1 MALFLKNSNNNQNAQ
16 VATTQRAQRSSS
28 PQNYTTQITTTKGT
42 QYTLDNNQVN
52 WIKSRYKQDGADTY
66 GWDDADQYAKQTGQL
81 SAKMRSTYKNS
92 NVDRQL
98 AEMGLPSEKNLEK
111 YIADYQNWH
120 TGGIGDYFGKDVP
133 QDFYTKTKDMFKGDW
148 QYDDTQEDQLRKSS
162 GQMPSKLAAKY
173 TDTEIDDELRA
184 AGLPPVAEMG
194 KYIGRYNNYSAID
207 NLYKNAAVAWA
218 NLGLSQDENGQYIQ
232 NDNKVYTME
241 DGRQRKGKD
250 LYAEAFYDELR
261 RRDEKGDY
269 VYGNIFG
276 MFKNNHLEDYDPDDY
291 DGTNYNQYL
300 GKEFVNASK
309 VADLADDYAAYTAFS
324 YDDFAGKYGDY
335 YDKFL
340 KNYKFSDGQTLEE
353 KMKGIAIKNDEQ
365 AQREFYDVSDK
376 WFDKGRGTSDF
387 VARYKQMYP
396 NNTYEQMF
404 TDMFENGVPE
414 STVRKTM
421 TTLRNDTSV
430 TGGKNWADDKMSGFK
445 DLTNAYANARQKFMS
460 KQRVNEE
467 AIAAEAEEL
476 TAEDAVRRIEDYMS
490 ESGGWTA
497 ENATKAMDALVKAG
511 VSTDTIRNAVADM
524 RAQFGDSEYKDAM
537 DALGAYELKE
547 GPEVFDEFTVKKYQ
561 KELRAAQRDA
571 RKQYAE
577 DEATIQTAYDAIDK
591 MLTGLVATDEGVA
604 SVNDVIAVLD
614 SIESA
619 SWNNPVSMEK
629 ALERY
634 GFVGNGQFTGLA
646 EKLTK
651 NWSNDD
657 KLKLFYNIGSVRTA
671 DVDPENNDFIEKFT
685 DIFGGDWLK
694 FNEAPVTKRS
704 MQYADFTSALDWA
717 KEQIANGALTEA
729 QAYQVLSAEG
739 YSPELEQ
746 YVGEDWHR
754 AVYEDLHVPMMFQ
767 QAGGAQLA
775 MWEEMTPDERKKM
788 ASDMYDALSA
798 EEKAAMFGDADWW
811 KSDPTVYRTFGQ
823 AFEQQFAAIL
833 PGLATDLIASGAEL
847 GDMIGA
853 SFTGRPELNDSTK
866 DWLKMQEFVQNYGS
880 VYDDVNGTK
889 VADVAASVVG
899 EIARMQVLGMVGAG
913 VGSAFEATGIG
924 GKVAQLAA
932 GNPGIVKKATGMA
945 LSLVRSSPFVVN
957 AWAHD
962 YAELKSLG
970 ASNSEA
976 MWNSMITGMAEGV
989 LEGFNFDSLWGKVL
1003 GQEAF
1008 ATEILDAGKRAFG
1021 TAGIVWKARIANMAA
1036 SGLGE
1041 FTEESIGYVLDT
1053 YLKMRHS
1060 DTWGKGTE
1068 WSASDWLSQAGMGFL
1083 VGAIG
1088 GGMAS
1093 MDINASRILSEY
1105 AMSSEEGLRAVF
1117 PDVFV
1122 SDGVWD
1128 TANETVKASYRTGGA
1143 TVLSDAAYKTLR
1155 EQAEACVASAQKT
1168 LEAARADEADAQE
1181 KINNAE
1187 SEVRKLE
1194 DKLAPYMLVKGRKE
1208 SLTGEEAKEFGALY
1222 AKWNEAKRHAESV
1235 RNEVTKDLA
1244 EKAGNH
1250 ERNLQNAESQLKDL
1264 QKKIQEHFCGIHL
1277 MNEGAT
1283 PEQAFENMMNAYQ
1296 NGFKVEGKAAQAV
1309 DTKTENAP
1317 ETNATTETTKDE
1329 ASAAAREAAYDRVYT
1344 DQEAGKAYGNET
1356 KNAKGRKLTRVE
1368 FAENERQNFQ
1378 AKTTAKQGKVT
1389 LELAGLEA
1397 AEGMS
1402 DKEIIA
1408 EAKKAMTPDAAKKL
1422 DMFMK
1427 LSKALGMP
1435 MVIRDVVAGTSGYVH
1450 DGKLYVTLNGK
1461 QALLRV
1467 TAHELTHYM
1476 KDHVRT
1482 GYDALRT
1489 RLIDDVGGQAAF
1501 DELVQ
1506 KKAQEYGLDL
1516 NTENGRLEADDEVCA
1531 ELCEKMFENKDALEK
1546 FVNEAPEAAKTL
1558 KARLAKTLVTIKQA
1572 IKSLG
1577 TSSSET
1583 RADLIKDQ
1591 DTIELWYKTLS
1602 DAIDAANAESKG
1614 KVQPTIED
1622 VATETSTEAQPQAP
1636 PAPEGV
1642 EELGISAEEVRKQNL
1657 RSELEELAKK
1667 GTKVKDFDRASVNEI
1682 LDRVIVG
1689 DRTNYSKAD
1698 YAQIRGMLAQLIP
1711 EIKAMVDGDTSVDLD
1726 ALNER
1731 VQTALNYM
1739 LDRYSEPSAELYDL
1753 REIIPGRIALTE
1765 TAYNELRKNSQMTLR
1780 EASNRMTRAL
1790 GKFVN
1795 FVYKGSPNYSAA
1807 STIDEVWRDIGYE
1820 PEGQGTIAEDADALI
1835 KYVEERAERSSYDD
1849 LYGSQREDM
1858 VSAHAGEFLDA
1869 VQSMVDEKS
1878 AEQDNARHMADVSG
1892 ENRNG
1897 QTPIKISDDSELAR
1911 LLDNRGDESPKS
1923 VIARYIMSVFDGQ
1936 AITMTDGRNVIV
1948 DNHDA
1953 GKLAQ
1958 YPKPRKTAE
1967 LSNIRKI
1974 IETAAYDHSDT
1985 NAIHNKFKEFHYYI
1999 GSVEYGKNTYD
2010 VELNVGVTKND
2021 GTSHLYDI
2029 RDWQNNGT
2037 ADSSETSPT
2046 MPGNNAGVSLTSGSF
2061 DNSIT
2066 GNQQK
2071 GNTFTRDSLDDDY
2084 MPLAERYD
2092 AGIATE
2098 AQADEL
2104 RADVEEAASD
2114 SMKDSVVRNQDGT
2127 MQRLYHGS
2135 VEDFTIFDKNKIRA
2149 VDIDAPFNG
2158 FWFSSSKD
2166 TSPAM
2171 RSSEF
2176 TKAVFLD
2183 IKNPAPY
2190 DVWRNVSKEVEREW
2204 LSGNSATQALRE
2216 GARSVNDEVRYRLQD
2231 LGYDGIHYRGAYN
2244 FTEDNVR
2251 EYNETGATTFSD
2263 AGGRLYDLRRSE
2275 YGDARLYRHNSYA
2288 EIIPYDSAE
2297 NFYEDNNNEYREEDV
2312 WVAFEPNQVKS
2323 ADLVTYDND
2332 GNIIPL
2338 SERFDPNKV
2347 DTRWTVDDD
2356 WDEAVRR
2363 YGAKPQG
2370 MNPRARDVQVPERL
2384 NRQSRLSDF
2393 LRSLTE
2399 SGKVTDDQVNDIK
2412 KMVVEQ
2418 NYMSYIPTSVA
2429 DRMEQAQKYIAQR
2442 QPLQAQQE
2450 FHDMVTAGKGGANTV
2465 ALGIQLLSD
2474 AAERGDIES
2483 VLDTAADL
2491 QILATD
2497 SGQSVQ
2503 AFSVLKQL
2511 KGVGSA
2517 WYMQKLVDRLN
2528 SKYADRIAAG
2538 KMDTITVS
2546 PELMAQLA
2554 AATNVN
2560 EIEAAEEA
2568 VAKEIAGQLPLT
2580 WTDRLSNWR
2589 YFSMLA
2595 NPVTHFR
2602 NIFGNV
2608 LMGGMN
2614 MAKDVVATG
2623 LERTLN
2629 VADEDRA
2636 HAVLTA
2642 EDRKTWGDWA
2652 QKSYDEN
2659 ARNLRGGGKLGFE
2672 TFVKQNMRSFD
2683 TKFLNALAKFNFDKL
2698 EGEDIRFIRPAYKN
2712 ALMQYMKAQGYT
2724 LNAQGEVG
2732 KYAADGTFTPIS
2744 NAKMTEAEEWA
2755 SNQAWKATF
2764 RDASDLATM
2773 LNKVSK
2779 MNSVSRLLVEGV
2791 MPFKK
2796 TPVNIAKRGIEYSPA
2811 GIVMGVAQ
2819 LTNGVKKG
2827 KYTPA
2832 QAIDT
2837 LASGLTGS
2845 ALMALGVFLAKLGV
2859 IRGGGED
2866 KKKYETYLEDTGDQT
2881 YAFKIGDVS
2890 INMSSIA
2897 PATIPLFMGVALEE
2911 MLNRQGDSFDL
2922 STFTDTIAG
2931 TLNPLMEMS
2940 FMSSLNSALQNYNNN
2955 GIGGALGNTLLTA
2968 AQNYGSQYLPTAVA
2982 RLGQLADPV
2991 QRTTKSSATSPIGGN
3006 MDYYVRS
3013 LAKKVPGATAAL
3025 EPDVNV
3031 WGQTNTKDT
3040 YGERL
3045 LDVFNKF
3052 ELPTNVKITNRDA
3065 VDKELIRLV
3074 ESTGGVDFLPSDGN
3088 KYFTVSGQTYK
3099 MNARQYTEFSKER
3112 GEASYAAI
3120 KEVMNSPAY
3129 VNANDTQRADMLE
3142 KALKAAQKQ
3151 VNTNWKYKLGA
3162 FD

>member
-1 MALFLKNSNNNQNAQ
+1 MGILSQTFGDKLNNFQTASS
-16 VATTQRAQRSSS
+16 SSS
-28 PQNYTTQITTTKGT
+28 PIQVTTTSGK
-42 QYTLDNNQVN
+42 QYSLDGNQVD

-111 YIADYQNWH
+111 YIADYNNWH
-120 TGGIGDYFGKDVP
+120 TGGISDYFGKDTP

-218 NLGLSQDENGQYIQ
+218 NLGLSQDDNGQYIQ
-232 NDNKVYTME
+232 NDNNLYTVN
-241 DGRQRKGKD
+241 GLTRKGKD
-250 LYAEAFYDELR
+250 LYADAFYDEMGR
-261 RRDEKGDY
+261 KDANGND
-269 VYGNIFG
+269 VYGSIYG
-276 MFKNNHLEDYDPDDY
+276 LFKNNHLEEDPDDY
-291 DGTNYNQYL
+291 DGTNYNQYR
-300 GKEFVNASK
+300 GKQFANAAK

-335 YDKFL
+335 YDQFL
-340 KNYKFSDGQTLEE
+340 KGYKFSDGQTLEQ
-353 KMKGIAIKNDEQ
+353 KMANVQRANDEE
-365 AQREFYDVSDK
+365 AQKAYYDIEDK
-376 WFDKGRGTSDF
+376 WFDGDVGIDSFIK
-387 VARYKQMYP
+387 RYQQDYP
-396 NNTYEQMF
+396 SNSYEQMF
-404 TDMFENGVPE
+404 TDMYENGV
-414 STVRKTM
+414 SDKIVNKAMRAIRKSATQ
-421 TTLRNDTSV
+421 NTSQD
-430 TGGKNWADDKMSGFK
+430 GNSGYY
-445 DLTNAYANARQKFMS
+445 DITNAYIRAKNKNDSAQNELWENINADPHDVEIAPSSSEPTNKRMTKDEYKGLDKEMWDYIDSSIKADEQDVATINTAS
-460 KQRVNEE
+460 D
-467 AIAAEAEEL
+467 AIKNSLNMLFDADEGTVAEGDV
-476 TAEDAVRRIEDYMS
+476 DAVINLLNGIE
-490 ESGGWTA
+490 
-497 ENATKAMDALVKAG
+497 
-511 VSTDTIRNAVADM
+511 
-524 RAQFGDSEYKDAM
+524 
-537 DALGAYELKE
+537 
-547 GPEVFDEFTVKKYQ
+547 
-561 KELRAAQRDA
+561 
-571 RKQYAE
+571 KQ
-577 DEATIQTAYDAIDK
+577 
-591 MLTGLVATDEGVA
+591 
-604 SVNDVIAVLD
+604 N
-614 SIESA
+614 
-619 SWNNPVSMEK
+619 WNNPVAMRAALKEYGFNEDGTLSGTAAALTAGWSDENKRKLLRSIGNTVYSVETPDKDMEAALK
-629 ALERY
+629 AAGGNTELGSSKILHPDKKMDKEKFSYALE
-634 GFVGNGQFTGLA
+634 
-646 EKLTK
+646 
-651 NWSNDD
+651 
-657 KLKLFYNIGSVRTA
+657 
-671 DVDPENNDFIEKFT
+671 
-685 DIFGGDWLK
+685 
-694 FNEAPVTKRS
+694 
-704 MQYADFTSALDWA
+704 WA
-717 KEQIANGALTEA
+717 QEQIASGKLTEGD
-729 QAYQVLSAEG
+729 AYNILAGSGFQDELDE
-739 YSPELEQ
+739 YMPEE
-746 YVGEDWHR
+746 WHR
-754 AVYEDLHVPMMFQ
+754 AVFEDFSVPALFEQ
-767 QAGGAQLA
+767 TGGVQLA
-775 MWEEMTPDERKKM
+775 MWEEMTPEEQKKT
-788 ASDMYDALSA
+788 ASDMWNALSD
-798 EEKAAMFGDADWW
+798 EEKAAMYSDPNWW
-811 KSDPTVYRTFGQ
+811 KSNPYIYRTFGQ
-823 AFEQQFAAIL
+823 ALEQQFSAVI
-833 PGLATDLIASGAEL
+833 PSLATDLAAGGVETVDAILANIS
-847 GDMIGA
+847 
-853 SFTGRPELNDSTK
+853 GRPEMWGITQDLMDAE
-866 DWLKMQEFVQNYGS
+866 QFVNAYGS
-880 VYDDVNGTK
+880 VYDNTNGAQIASIA
-889 VADVAASVVG
+889 ADATA
-899 EIARMQVLGMVGAG
+899 EIAKMFMLGSLGAEI
-913 VGSAFEATGIG
+913 GSAFETTEVGSLIAG
-924 GKVAQLAA
+924 AA
-932 GNPGIVKKATGMA
+932 GSTTPVVKQVAGLFLDGVK
-945 LSLVRSSPFVVN
+945 SSPFMVSAFAHNYAKAKTMGATNGEATRFGVV
-957 AWAHD
+957 
-962 YAELKSLG
+962 
-970 ASNSEA
+970 
-976 MWNSMITGMAEGV
+976 TGL
-989 LEGFNFDSLWGKVL
+989 LEGFWEGCNFDKLWGRVIGGDKFANML
-1003 GQEAF
+1003 IAGGEAF
-1008 ATEILDAGKRAFG
+1008 SESSVINM
-1021 TAGIVWKARIANMAA
+1021 ARVANMVV
-1036 SGLGE
+1036 SGFSE
-1041 FTEESIGYVLDT
+1041 WTEESLGYVGETLWET
-1053 YLKMRHS
+1053 TSR
-1060 DTWGKGTE
+1060 WGKDKSE
-1068 WSASDWLSQAGMGFL
+1068 WSFEDYWEQASMGFL
-1083 VGAIG
+1083 TGFIGAGISSGAINRESILYNYWAKNG
-1088 GGMAS
+1088 KIAS
-1093 MDINASRILSEY
+1093 HIMDVAVAESIYNQATEAERDEWRNGDVHVMSQEDYAGLMVRLDTLNRQQDSEAAKAEY
-1105 AMSSEEGLRAVF
+1105 KDREDKANKKYNDVKAVENKLRAEAAALN
-1117 PDVFV
+1117 P
-1122 SDGVWD
+1122 
-1128 TANETVKASYRTGGA
+1128 
-1143 TVLSDAAYKTLR
+1143 LDAEDAKKIGKLAPKV
-1155 EQAEACVASAQKT
+1155 E
-1168 LEAARADEADAQE
+1168 EAARASSEAALVREDTIKKAAISMDERIEQENSERE
-1181 KINNAE
+1181 KINRL
-1187 SEVRKLE
+1187 VRE
-1194 DKLAPYMLVKGRKE
+1194 HFA
-1208 SLTGEEAKEFGALY
+1208 ALY
-1222 AKWNEAKRHAESV
+1222 LQNESAIAR
-1235 RNEVTKDLA
+1235 RNEEEIRANVSRDRQNGA
-1244 EKAGNH
+1244 EV
-1250 ERNLQNAESQLKDL
+1250 
-1264 QKKIQEHFCGIHL
+1264 
-1277 MNEGAT
+1277 T
-1283 PEQAFENMMNAYQ
+1283 PETRAT
-1296 NGFKVEGKAAQAV
+1296 AQ
-1309 DTKTENAP
+1309 EAP
-1317 ETNATTETTKDE
+1317 ANNVAQSEANPATTENPE
-1329 ASAAAREAAYDRVYT
+1329 AAAREAAYDRVYT

-1356 KNAKGRKLTRVE
+1356 KNAKGSKLTRVE

-1402 DKEIIA
+1402 DKEIIT

-1422 DMFMK
+1422 DVYMK
-1427 LSKALGMP
+1427 LSKALGLP

-1467 TAHELTHYM
+1467 TAHEVTHWM
-1476 KDHVRT
+1476 KEHLPS
-1482 GYDALRT
+1482 GYDVLRT
-1489 RLIDDVGGQAAF
+1489 RLINDVGGQEAF

-1506 KKAQEYGLDL
+1506 KKAQEYVLDL
-1516 NTENGRLEADDEVCA
+1516 NTEKGRLEADDEVCA

-1558 KARLAKTLVTIKQA
+1558 KARLAKTLVAIKQA

-1577 TSSSET
+1577 TSSSKT
-1583 RADLIKDQ
+1583 SGDLIKDQ

-1602 DAIDAANAESKG
+1602 DAIDAANAEAKG

-1622 VATETSTEAQPQAP
+1622 VATETETSTEAQPQAP

-1642 EELGISAEEVRKQNL
+1642 EELGISSEEVRKQNL

-1711 EIKAMVDGDTSVDLD
+1711 EIKAMVDGDTSVDFD

-1753 REIIPGRIALTE
+1753 REIIPGKIALTE

-1820 PEGQGTIAEDADALI
+1820 PKGQGTIAEDADALI

-1849 LYGSQREDM
+1849 LYKSQREDM

-1869 VQSMVDEKS
+1869 VQSMVE
-1878 AEQDNARHMADVSG
+1878 
-1892 ENRNG
+1892 
-1897 QTPIKISDDSELAR
+1897 
-1911 LLDNRGDESPKS
+1911 
-1923 VIARYIMSVFDGQ
+1923 
-1936 AITMTDGRNVIV
+1936 
-1948 DNHDA
+1948 
-1953 GKLAQ
+1953 GKA
-1958 YPKPRKTAE
+1958 A
-1967 LSNIRKI
+1967 
-1974 IETAAYDHSDT
+1974 ETAALH
-1985 NAIHNKFKEFHYYI
+1985 
-1999 GSVEYGKNTYD
+1999 
-2010 VELNVGVTKND
+2010 
-2021 GTSHLYDI
+2021 
-2029 RDWQNNGT
+2029 
-2037 ADSSETSPT
+2037 
-2046 MPGNNAGVSLTSGSF
+2046 
-2061 DNSIT
+2061 
-2066 GNQQK
+2066 
-2071 GNTFTRDSLDDDY
+2071 SLDDDY
-2084 MPLAERYD
+2084 MPLAEKYD
-2092 AGIATE
+2092 AGIATDEDVDELQSEVDDAARVNGYTIKAYHGTTDDFTEFKRGEQGRNHDGYLEFGAGFYFTPSEKEARQWVERGRSGIYGKAEPRVMSVYLNPNRIIGADDVVPGGINYLRGIGLSVAEANFVANRAYRFINYLIEDRGFSNVE
-2098 AQADEL
+2098 AQET
-2104 RADVEEAASD
+2104 
-2114 SMKDSVVRNQDGT
+2114 MKALG
-2127 MQRLYHGS
+2127 
-2135 VEDFTIFDKNKIRA
+2135 FDA
-2149 VDIDAPFNG
+2149 IDATLGNG
-2158 FWFSSSKD
+2158 
-2166 TSPAM
+2166 TSGQYV
-2171 RSSEF
+2171 
-2176 TKAVFLD
+2176 VFD
-2183 IKNPAPY
+2183 PEQI
-2190 DVWRNVSKEVEREW
+2190 
-2204 LSGNSATQALRE
+2204 
-2216 GARSVNDEVRYRLQD
+2216 
-2231 LGYDGIHYRGAYN
+2231 
-2244 FTEDNVR
+2244 
-2251 EYNETGATTFSD
+2251 
-2263 AGGRLYDLRRSE
+2263 
-2275 YGDARLYRHNSYA
+2275 
-2288 EIIPYDSAE
+2288 
-2297 NFYEDNNNEYREEDV
+2297 
-2312 WVAFEPNQVKS
+2312 KS

-2332 GNIIPL
+2332 NNIIPL
-2338 SERFDPNKV
+2338 SERFNPNKT
-2347 DTRWTVDDD
+2347 DIRWSVDDD

-2418 NYMSYIPTSVA
+2418 NYMSYIPTSVSE
-2429 DRMEQAQKYIAQR
+2429 RMEQAQKYIAQR

-2450 FHDMVTAGKGGANTV
+2450 FHDMVTEGKGGANTV

-2580 WTDRLSNWR
+2580 WTDRMSNWR

-2629 VADEDRA
+2629 VAEEDRA

-2845 ALMALGVFLAKLGV
+2845 ALMTLGVFLAKLGV

-2955 GIGGALGNTLLTA
+2955 GIGGALGNTVLTA

-3040 YGERL
+3040 FGEWL

-3052 ELPTNVKITNRDA
+3052 VLPTNVKITNRDA

>member
-1 MALFLKNSNNNQNAQ
+1 MANELTNAINQQ
-16 VATTQRAQRSSS
+16 VANRQQSGTSTSRPQSNASAGRINAINAAATQAANNPNRVPQSYTISTTSG
-28 PQNYTTQITTTKGT
+28 K
-42 QYTLDNNQVN
+42 QYTVDRNQMD
-52 WIKSRYKQDGADTY
+52 WIKSRYKQDWAGTY
-66 GWDDADQYAKQTGQL
+66 GVDDADQYAYKNGQM
-81 SAKMRSTYKNS
+81 SAKWRKTYGNS

-111 YIADYQNWH
+111 YIGEYQSWH
-120 TGGIGDYFGKDVP
+120 TGGMDQVFKQANLPKD
-133 QDFYTKTKDMFKGDW
+133 FWTKSKGWYQSDLKNA
-148 QYDDTQEDQLRKSS
+148 YENTAEDQSRKRA
-162 GQMPSKLAAKY
+162 GLMPAKYEAKY

-184 AGLPPVAEMG
+184 RGLPPLSEFNTYAN
-194 KYIGRYNNYSAID
+194 RYNNYAGIENFYANVARNET
-207 NLYKNAAVAWA
+207 NLRLAGINEDDKMYLWDDGN
-218 NLGLSQDENGQYIQ
+218 E
-232 NDNKVYTME
+232 YT
-241 DGRQRKGKD
+241 GKD
-250 LYAEAFYDELR
+250 LYAKAFDDELKR
-261 RRDEKGDY
+261 VDEKTGELVYSDIMPLFKDSTTENKNALGD
-269 VYGNIFG
+269 
-276 MFKNNHLEDYDPDDY
+276 
-291 DGTNYNQYL
+291 
-300 GKEFVNASK
+300 
-309 VADLADDYAAYTAFS
+309 DDYANYNAFS
-324 YDDFAGKYGDY
+324 YNDYKSHYDDLYNRYFANQKTGSGQLVSDAIAAQQRRADAEAMKKYFAGAKEDPAAFAEQYTKDHPSV
-335 YDKFL
+335 KPEEMFL
-340 KNYKFSDGQTLEE
+340 
-353 KMKGIAIKNDEQ
+353 
-365 AQREFYDVSDK
+365 
-376 WFDKGRGTSDF
+376 
-387 VARYKQMYP
+387 
-396 NNTYEQMF
+396 
-404 TDMFENGVPE
+404 DMFRNGV
-414 STVRKTM
+414 SYDTVHKTM
-421 TTLRNDTSV
+421 KTMQRDTSR
-430 TGGKNWADDKMSGFK
+430 TGGKNRADDGVSGFFDISDAFTKAWTLYREESSKPDESYKQVKGANFTPSDVVGKIKTEHGDKPHGEWSEEEAMGLMKELDEMGVSKDVIMSAIEDEADLAQLAEYVDKYFKGAPLAERYK
-445 DLTNAYANARQKFMS
+445 DLRDDMHASTDAAK
-460 KQRVNEE
+460 KL
-467 AIAAEAEEL
+467 AAED
-476 TAEDAVRRIEDYMS
+476 TATIDKTAASIRSAIGNMLDESDAGVDVDAVLSIIDSVSRAEYTNPIAVDRALEDLGFS
-490 ESGGWTA
+490 LDGNFFGWAADVTA
-497 ENATKAMDALVKAG
+497 NWSKEDIQRLLFNLG
-511 VSTDTIRNAVADM
+511 DTRTINDE
-524 RAQFGDSEYKDAM
+524 SEYKGSGINSMFGLKNWRSQDTTILR
-537 DALGAYELKE
+537 DTDFSLALEWAQQKIE
-547 GPEVFDEFTVKKYQ
+547 D
-561 KELRAAQRDA
+561 KEL
-571 RKQYAE
+571 
-577 DEATIQTAYDAIDK
+577 
-591 MLTGLVATDEGVA
+591 TDWE
-604 SVNDVIAVLD
+604 
-614 SIESA
+614 
-619 SWNNPVSMEK
+619 
-629 ALERY
+629 
-634 GFVGNGQFTGLA
+634 
-646 EKLTK
+646 
-651 NWSNDD
+651 
-657 KLKLFYNIGSVRTA
+657 
-671 DVDPENNDFIEKFT
+671 
-685 DIFGGDWLK
+685 
-694 FNEAPVTKRS
+694 
-704 MQYADFTSALDWA
+704 
-717 KEQIANGALTEA
+717 
-729 QAYQVLSAEG
+729 AYQILAADGFQDEME
-739 YSPELEQ
+739 YYMPEE
-746 YVGEDWHR
+746 WHR
-754 AVYEDLHVPMMFQ
+754 AHFIENIAPGLVDQSREEDRL
-767 QAGGAQLA
+767 L
-775 MWEEMTPDERKKM
+775 WEEMTTEQRRDMATRMWEDLSDEQ
-788 ASDMYDALSA
+788 
-798 EEKAAMFGDADWW
+798 KAAMYDENWW
-811 KSDPTVYRTFGQ
+811 KFDQNVYRTFGQ
-823 AFEQQFAAIL
+823 ALEQQFAAVL
-833 PGLATDLIASGAEL
+833 PGFAAEI
-847 GDMIGA
+847 IGTPLKVIDA
-853 SFTGRPELNDSTK
+853 IDAGITGRPEMLDATQK
-866 DWLKMQEFVQNYGS
+866 VMAVQQKLGQYGS
-880 VYDDVNGTK
+880 VDDPINGAK
-889 VADVAASVVG
+889 VASVAADVVQELG
-899 EIARMQVLGMVGAG
+899 RMYFYGSIGGAIGAG
-913 VGSAFEATGIG
+913 FAGTSAGSAVMAG
-924 GKVAQLAA
+924 AA
-932 GNPGIVKKATGMA
+932 SDSAVVRGASKMFMSMVK
-945 LSLVRSSPFVVN
+945 SSPFVVSAFAN
-957 AWAHD
+957 N
-962 YAELKSLG
+962 YSEVKELG

-976 MWNSMITGMAEGV
+976 TWFGLITGLSEGI
-989 LEGFNFDSLWGKVL
+989 LEGFEFDELWGRAL
-1003 GQEAF
+1003 GQGNF
-1008 ATEILDAGKRAFG
+1008 AKQLALGKATYLERL
-1021 TAGIVWKARIANMAA
+1021 GIIGKAWISSAA
-1036 SGLGE
+1036 VSGLGE
-1041 FTEESIGYVLDT
+1041 FTEESIGYVLET
-1053 YLKMRHS
+1053 FLKMRHS

-1068 WSASDWLSQAGMGFL
+1068 WSASDWLQQAMMGFIT
-1083 VGAIG
+1083 GALG
-1088 GGMAS
+1088 GG
-1093 MDINASRILSEY
+1093 LS
-1105 AMSSEEGLRAVF
+1105 AGGS
-1117 PDVFV
+1117 FV
-1122 SDGVWD
+1122 KDGVALSKAIRDNPSLQAWLPD
-1128 TANETVKASYRTGGA
+1128 ILAIDGEVKTMPKAALDAYRKGGA
-1143 TVLSDAAYKTLR
+1143 TVLSRSAYDQLISEIENNNKGIDNYTNTVNAIEASRQKAIGDAQLEVDKIAAKIAPFSTPDASGNIPVLP
-1155 EQAEACVASAQKT
+1155 AEVYDKEFAPLVVKY
-1168 LEAARADEADAQE
+1168 EAAIRHLDYVTNNMDPKTEEKLKEAKSSLQ
-1181 KINNAE
+1181 N
-1187 SEVRKLE
+1187 
-1194 DKLAPYMLVKGRKE
+1194 
-1208 SLTGEEAKEFGALY
+1208 SLTQKETLAKKE
-1222 AKWNEAKRHAESV
+1222 
-1235 RNEVTKDLA
+1235 
-1244 EKAGNH
+1244 
-1250 ERNLQNAESQLKDL
+1250 
-1264 QKKIQEHFCGIHL
+1264 QEHWAGLFL
-1277 MNEGAT
+1277 MNEHLHDILS
-1283 PEQAFENMMNAYQ
+1283 EEMIDNLSRAYQ
-1296 NGFKVEGKAAQAV
+1296 NGATYDPSAKVEGKAAQAV

-1317 ETNATTETTKDE
+1317 EANATTETTKDE
-1329 ASAAAREAAYDRVYT
+1329 ASVAARESAYDRVYT

-1467 TAHELTHYM
+1467 TAHEVTHWM
-1476 KDHVRT
+1476 KEHLPS
-1482 GYDALRT
+1482 GYDVLRT
-1489 RLIDDVGGQAAF
+1489 RLINDVGGQAAF

-1506 KKAQEYGLDL
+1506 KKAQEYSLDL
-1516 NTENGRLEADDEVCA
+1516 STDNGRLEADDEVCA

-1558 KARLAKTLVTIKQA
+1558 KARLAKTLVAIKQA

-1577 TSSSET
+1577 TSNSET
-1583 RADLIKDQ
+1583 NGDLIKDQ

-1602 DAIDAANAESKG
+1602 EAIDAANAEAKG

-1642 EELGISAEEVRKQNL
+1642 EELGISSEEVRKQNL
-1657 RSELEELAKK
+1657 RSELEELAKN
-1667 GTKVKDFDRASVNEI
+1667 GTKVKDFDRSSVNEI

-1753 REIIPGRIALTE
+1753 REIIPGKIALTE

-1849 LYGSQREDM
+1849 LYKSQREDM

-1869 VQSMVDEKS
+1869 VQSIVEGKNANKSEAARYTLDPVDPIEPTSDLWSKT
-1878 AEQDNARHMADVSG
+1878 ATTTEAKEAFPDLWDVSSEESEDNNPTQRKSTESTYRKIYDILRKEG
-1892 ENRNG
+1892 FRGKILDASSGMGYGTRLGREEYGFDVDDIEPYPGKDYNPMYKDYSTLNEKYDAIISSAVLNVLPQDQRDALVVKMG
-1897 QTPIKISDDSELAR
+1897 Q
-1911 LLDNRGDESPKS
+1911 LLNPGGKMYITTRGTKGD
-1923 VIARYIMSVFDGQ
+1923 
-1936 AITMTDGRNVIV
+1936 V
-1948 DNHDA
+1948 DN
-1953 GKLAQ
+1953 LA
-1958 YPKPRKTAE
+1958 KT
-1967 LSNIRKI
+1967 
-1974 IETAAYDHSDT
+1974 
-1985 NAIHNKFKEFHYYI
+1985 
-1999 GSVEYGKNTYD
+1999 GKNIQLGPSEF
-2010 VELNVGVTKND
+2010 VETVHGSYQKGFTNPELKAYLEDALGPGFTVEVSNKDNGGKFNNNTSIVVTKNGSD
-2021 GTSHLYDI
+2021 VLY
-2029 RDWQNNGT
+2029 
-2037 ADSSETSPT
+2037 A
-2046 MPGNNAGVSLTSGSF
+2046 
-2061 DNSIT
+2061 
-2066 GNQQK
+2066 
-2071 GNTFTRDSLDDDY
+2071 LDDDY
-2084 MPLAERYD
+2084 MPLAEKYD
-2092 AGIATE
+2092 AGVATE
-2098 AQADEL
+2098 EETDRL
-2104 RADVEEAASD
+2104 RNIVAFAASQAGYE
-2114 SMKDSVVRNQDGT
+2114 REA
-2127 MQRLYHGS
+2127 YHGTRS
-2135 VEDFTIFDKNKIRA
+2135 APFTVFDRNLSGQNYGGYNAAGGGFDFTDTEDWARRWGAKANGNGDVRTVHAYLNTGKPFYSYDGA
-2149 VDIDAPFNG
+2149 VDPSLEKYLPYTMTETEKEN
-2158 FWFSSSKD
+2158 
-2166 TSPAM
+2166 AM
-2171 RSSEF
+2171 KSGAAF
-2176 TKAVFLD
+2176 HKALEDNDVDF
-2183 IKNPAPY
+2183 Y
-2190 DVWRNVSKEVEREW
+2190 DVMMREGYGSYSMYDGADNVSV
-2204 LSGNSATQALRE
+2204 
-2216 GARSVNDEVRYRLQD
+2216 
-2231 LGYDGIHYRGAYN
+2231 YN
-2244 FTEDNVR
+2244 P
-2251 EYNETGATTFSD
+2251 SQ
-2263 AGGRLYDLRRSE
+2263 
-2275 YGDARLYRHNSYA
+2275 
-2288 EIIPYDSAE
+2288 I
-2297 NFYEDNNNEYREEDV
+2297 
-2312 WVAFEPNQVKS
+2312 KS
-2323 ADLVTYDND
+2323 ADLVTYDD
-2332 GNIIPL
+2332 DHNIIPL

-2347 DTRWTVDDD
+2347 DTRWAVDDD

-2418 NYMSYIPTSVA
+2418 NYMSYIPTSVSE
-2429 DRMEQAQKYIAQR
+2429 RMEQAQKYIAQR

-2450 FHDMVTAGKGGANTV
+2450 FHDMVTEGKGGANTV

-2629 VADEDRA
+2629 VAEEDRA

-2796 TPVNIAKRGIEYSPA
+2796 TPINIAKRGIEYSPA
-2811 GIVMGVAQ
+2811 GIFMGIAQ

-2837 LASGLTGS
+2837 LASGITGS
-2845 ALMALGVFLAKLGV
+2845 ALMTLGVFLAKLGV

-2955 GIGGALGNTLLTA
+2955 GIGGALGNTVLTA

-3040 YGERL
+3040 FGEWL
-3045 LDVFNKF
+3045 LDVANKF
-3052 ELPTNVKITNRDA
+3052 VLPTNVKITNRDA

>member
-1 MALFLKNSNNNQNAQ
+1 MANELTNAINQQNEQNRQANAQ
-16 VATTQRAQRSSS
+16 QRSTAMANRISAINAAAAQAANDPS
-28 PQNYTTQITTTKGT
+28 KIQSYTISTTSGK
-42 QYTLDNNQVN
+42 QYTVDRNQMD
-52 WIKSRYKQDGADTY
+52 WIKSRYKQDWAGTY
-66 GWDDADQYAKQTGQL
+66 GVDDADQYAYKNGQM
-81 SAKMRSTYKNS
+81 SAKWRKTYGNS

-98 AEMGLPSEKNLEK
+98 AEMGMPSEKNLEK

-120 TGGIGDYFGKDVP
+120 TGGISDYFGKDTP
-133 QDFYTKTKDMFKGDW
+133 QDFYTKTKEMFKGDW

-194 KYIGRYNNYSAID
+194 KYIGRYNNYSRID
-207 NLYKNAAVAWA
+207 NFYKNAAVSWA
-218 NLGLSQDENGQYIQ
+218 NLGMTQDKNGQYIQ

-250 LYAEAFYDELR
+250 LYAEAFYDEMR
-261 RRDEKGDY
+261 RKDEKGDY

-309 VADLADDYAAYTAFS
+309 VSDLADDYAAYTAFS

-335 YDKFL
+335 YDKYL
-340 KNYKFSDGQTLEE
+340 KNFKFSNGQTLEQIMANVE
-353 KMKGIAIKNDEQ
+353 RAQDEE
-365 AQREFYDVSDK
+365 AQKAYYSIEDK
-376 WFDKGRGTSDF
+376 WFDGDVGIDSFIKKYQQD
-387 VARYKQMYP
+387 YP
-396 NNTYEQMF
+396 SNSYEQMF
-404 TDMFENGVPE
+404 TDMFDNGV
-414 STVRKTM
+414 SDKIVNKAMRAIRKSATQ
-421 TTLRNDTSV
+421 NKSED
-430 TGGKNWADDKMSGFK
+430 GNSGYY
-445 DLTNAYANARQKFMS
+445 DITNAYIRAKEKSSSAQSELWDSINADPRDVDVSAPSGTESVRLTKDEYKGLDKEMWDYIDSSIKADEQDIATINTAS
-460 KQRVNEE
+460 D
-467 AIAAEAEEL
+467 AIKNSLNMLFDADEGTVAEGDV
-476 TAEDAVRRIEDYMS
+476 DAVINLLNGIE
-490 ESGGWTA
+490 
-497 ENATKAMDALVKAG
+497 
-511 VSTDTIRNAVADM
+511 
-524 RAQFGDSEYKDAM
+524 
-537 DALGAYELKE
+537 
-547 GPEVFDEFTVKKYQ
+547 
-561 KELRAAQRDA
+561 
-571 RKQYAE
+571 KQ
-577 DEATIQTAYDAIDK
+577 
-591 MLTGLVATDEGVA
+591 
-604 SVNDVIAVLD
+604 N
-614 SIESA
+614 
-619 SWNNPVSMEK
+619 WNNPVAMRAALKEYGFNEDGTLFGTAAALTAGWSDESKRKLLRSIGNTVYSGETLDKDMEAALK
-629 ALERY
+629 AAGGNTELGSSKILHPDKKMDKEKFSYALE
-634 GFVGNGQFTGLA
+634 
-646 EKLTK
+646 
-651 NWSNDD
+651 
-657 KLKLFYNIGSVRTA
+657 
-671 DVDPENNDFIEKFT
+671 
-685 DIFGGDWLK
+685 
-694 FNEAPVTKRS
+694 
-704 MQYADFTSALDWA
+704 WA
-717 KEQIANGALTEA
+717 QEQIASGKLTEGD
-729 QAYQVLSAEG
+729 AYNILAGSGFQDELDE
-739 YSPELEQ
+739 YMPEE
-746 YVGEDWHR
+746 WHR
-754 AVYEDLHVPMMFQ
+754 AVFEDFSVPALFEQ
-767 QAGGAQLA
+767 TGGAQLA
-775 MWEEMTPDERKKM
+775 MWEEMTPEEQKKT
-788 ASDMYDALSA
+788 ASDMWNALTD
-798 EEKAAMFGDADWW
+798 EEKQSMFGDPNWW
-811 KSDPTVYRTFGQ
+811 KSNPYIYRTFGQ
-823 AFEQQFAAIL
+823 ALEQQFSAVI
-833 PGLATDLIASGAEL
+833 PSLATDLAAGGVETVDAILANIS
-847 GDMIGA
+847 
-853 SFTGRPELNDSTK
+853 GRPEMWGITQDLMDAE
-866 DWLKMQEFVQNYGS
+866 QFVNAYGS
-880 VYDDVNGTK
+880 VYDNTNGAQIASIA
-889 VADVAASVVG
+889 ADATA
-899 EIARMQVLGMVGAG
+899 EIAKMFMLG
-913 VGSAFEATGIG
+913 
-924 GKVAQLAA
+924 
-932 GNPGIVKKATGMA
+932 
-945 LSLVRSSPFVVN
+945 
-957 AWAHD
+957 
-962 YAELKSLG
+962 SLG
-970 ASNSEA
+970 AEIGAAFETTEVGSLIAGAAGSTTPVVKQVAGLFLDSVKASPFMVSAFAHNYAKAKTMGATNGEA
-976 MWNSMITGMAEGV
+976 TRFGVVTGL
-989 LEGFNFDSLWGKVL
+989 LEGFWEGCNFDKLWGRVIGGDKFANML
-1003 GQEAF
+1003 IAGGEAF
-1008 ATEILDAGKRAFG
+1008 SESSVINM
-1021 TAGIVWKARIANMAA
+1021 ARIANMVV
-1036 SGLGE
+1036 SGFSE
-1041 FTEESIGYVLDT
+1041 WTEESLGYVGETLWET
-1053 YLKMRHS
+1053 TSR
-1060 DTWGKGTE
+1060 WGQGKSE
-1068 WSASDWLSQAGMGFL
+1068 WSFEDYWEQASMGFL
-1083 VGAIG
+1083 TGFIGAGISSGAINRESILYNYWSKNG
-1088 GGMAS
+1088 KIAS
-1093 MDINASRILSEY
+1093 HIMDVAVAESIYNQATEAERDEWRNGDIHVMSQEDYAGLMVRLDTLNRQQDSEAAKAEY
-1105 AMSSEEGLRAVF
+1105 KDRE
-1117 PDVFV
+1117 DK
-1122 SDGVWD
+1122 
-1128 TANETVKASYRTGGA
+1128 ANKKYNDVKAVENKFR
-1143 TVLSDAAYKTLR
+1143 
-1155 EQAEACVASAQKT
+1155 AEAAALNPLDAEDAKKIGKLAPKVE
-1168 LEAARADEADAQE
+1168 EAARASSEAALVREDTIKKAAISMDERIEQENSERE
-1181 KINNAE
+1181 KINRLVREHFAALYLQNESAIARRNEEEIRANVSRDRQNGAE
-1187 SEVRKLE
+1187 VTPETRATVQE
-1194 DKLAPYMLVKGRKE
+1194 APANNVAQP
-1208 SLTGEEAKEFGALY
+1208 EAK
-1222 AKWNEAKRHAESV
+1222 
-1235 RNEVTKDLA
+1235 
-1244 EKAGNH
+1244 
-1250 ERNLQNAESQLKDL
+1250 
-1264 QKKIQEHFCGIHL
+1264 
-1277 MNEGAT
+1277 
-1283 PEQAFENMMNAYQ
+1283 P
-1296 NGFKVEGKAAQAV
+1296 
-1309 DTKTENAP
+1309 
-1317 ETNATTETTKDE
+1317 ATTENPE
-1329 ASAAAREAAYDRVYT
+1329 AAAREAAYDRVYT
-1344 DQEAGKAYGNET
+1344 DQEAGKAYGSET

-1467 TAHELTHYM
+1467 TAHEVTHWM
-1476 KDHVRT
+1476 KEHLPS
-1482 GYDALRT
+1482 GYDVLRT
-1489 RLIDDVGGQAAF
+1489 RLINDVGGQAAF

-1506 KKAQEYGLDL
+1506 KKAQDYGLDL
-1516 NTENGRLEADDEVCA
+1516 STEKGRLEADDEVCA

-1558 KARLAKTLVTIKQA
+1558 KARLAKTLVAIKQA

-1577 TSSSET
+1577 TSSSKT
-1583 RADLIKDQ
+1583 SGDLIKDQ

-1602 DAIDAANAESKG
+1602 DAIDAANAEAKG

-1622 VATETSTEAQPQAP
+1622 VATETETSTEAQPQAP

-1753 REIIPGRIALTE
+1753 REIIPGKIALTE

-1820 PEGQGTIAEDADALI
+1820 PDGQGNIAEDADALI

-1849 LYGSQREDM
+1849 LYKSQREDM

-1869 VQSMVDEKS
+1869 VQSMVEGKNADKS
-1878 AEQDNARHMADVSG
+1878 EAARYTLDPVDPIEPTSNLWSRTATTTEAKEAFHDLWDVSSEESE
-1892 ENRNG
+1892 ENNPTQRKSTESTYRKIYDILQKEGFSGKILDASSGMGYGTRLGREEYGFDVEDIEPYPGKDYNPMYKDYSTLNEKYDAIISSAVLNVLPQDQRDALVVKMG
-1897 QTPIKISDDSELAR
+1897 QMLNPGGKMYITT
-1911 LLDNRGDESPKS
+1911 RGTKGD
-1923 VIARYIMSVFDGQ
+1923 
-1936 AITMTDGRNVIV
+1936 V
-1948 DNHDA
+1948 DN
-1953 GKLAQ
+1953 LA
-1958 YPKPRKTAE
+1958 KT
-1967 LSNIRKI
+1967 
-1974 IETAAYDHSDT
+1974 
-1985 NAIHNKFKEFHYYI
+1985 
-1999 GSVEYGKNTYD
+1999 GKNIQLGPSEF
-2010 VELNVGVTKND
+2010 VETVHGSYQKGFTNPELKAYLEDALGPGFTVEVSNKDNGGKFNGNTSIVVTKNGSD
-2021 GTSHLYDI
+2021 VLYAI
-2029 RDWQNNGT
+2029 
-2037 ADSSETSPT
+2037 
-2046 MPGNNAGVSLTSGSF
+2046 
-2061 DNSIT
+2061 
-2066 GNQQK
+2066 
-2071 GNTFTRDSLDDDY
+2071 DDDY

-2098 AQADEL
+2098 EESEELQSDVLNAAKEAMPNTKIVDENGNP
-2104 RADVEEAASD
+2104 RIV
-2114 SMKDSVVRNQDGT
+2114 
-2127 MQRLYHGS
+2127 YHGTS
-2135 VEDFTIFDKNKIRA
+2135 ERFTVFDRTKGRSTM
-2149 VDIDAPFNG
+2149 DIQGMF
-2158 FWFSSSKD
+2158 FSPYEIEAGGYGENVGSYY
-2166 TSPAM
+2166 
-2171 RSSEF
+2171 
-2176 TKAVFLD
+2176 LN
-2183 IKNPAPY
+2183 IQNPAPESVAY
-2190 DVWRNVSKEVEREW
+2190 S
-2204 LSGNSATQALRE
+2204 ALRRFQGQNNA
-2216 GARSVNDEVRYRLQD
+2216 GAKAMEYLAS
-2231 LGYDGIHYRGAYN
+2231 LGYDGV
-2244 FTEDNVR
+2244 D
-2251 EYNETGATTFSD
+2251 
-2263 AGGRLYDLRRSE
+2263 
-2275 YGDARLYRHNSYA
+2275 
-2288 EIIPYDSAE
+2288 
-2297 NFYEDNNNEYREEDV
+2297 NEYDEYI
-2312 WVAFEPNQVKS
+2312 AFYPDQIKS

-2338 SERFDPNKV
+2338 SERFDQSKV
-2347 DTRWTVDDD
+2347 DTRWSVDDD

-2384 NRQSRLSDF
+2384 NGQSRLSDF

-2399 SGKVTDDQVNDIK
+2399 SGKVTDDQANDIK

-2450 FHDMVTAGKGGANTV
+2450 FHDMVTEGKGGANTV

-2614 MAKDVVATG
+2614 MAKDVVAVGAQRAAEKIG
-2623 LERTLN
+2623 LARK
-2629 VADEDRA
+2629 EDRA

-2796 TPVNIAKRGIEYSPA
+2796 TPINIAKRGIEYSPA

-3006 MDYYVRS
+3006 MDYYARS

-3040 YGERL
+3040 FGEWL
-3045 LDVFNKF
+3045 LDVANKF
-3052 ELPTNVKITNRDA
+3052 VLPTNVKITNRDA

-3129 VNANDTQRADMLE
+3129 ANANDTQRADMLE

>member
-1 MALFLKNSNNNQNAQ
+1 MANELTNAINQQNEQKRQANAQ
-16 VATTQRAQRSSS
+16 QRSTAMANRISAINAAATQAANDPS
-28 PQNYTTQITTTKGT
+28 KIQSYTISTTSGKK
-42 QYTLDNNQVN
+42 YTVDRNQMD
-52 WIKSRYKQDGADTY
+52 WIRSRYSNDMVSTY
-66 GWDDADQYAKQTGQL
+66 GLDDADQYARKTGQL
-81 SAKMRSTYKNS
+81 SAKMRNTYKNS

-111 YIADYQNWH
+111 YIAEYQNWH
-120 TGGIGDYFGKDVP
+120 TGGISDYFGKDTP
-133 QDFYTKTKDMFKGDW
+133 QDFYTKTKEMFKGDW
-148 QYDDTQEDQLRKSS
+148 QYDDTQEDQLRKNS

-207 NLYKNAAVAWA
+207 NLYRNAAVSWA
-218 NLGLSQDENGQYIQ
+218 NLGMTQDKNGQYIQ

-250 LYAEAFYDELR
+250 LYAEAFYDEMR
-261 RRDEKGDY
+261 RKDKKGDY

-309 VADLADDYAAYTAFS
+309 VSDLADDYAAYTAFS

-335 YDKFL
+335 YDKYL
-340 KNYKFSDGQTLEE
+340 KSYKFSDGQTLEE

-376 WFDKGRGTSDF
+376 WFDDGRGTSDF

-404 TDMFENGVPE
+404 MDMFENGVPE
-414 STVRKTM
+414 STIRKTM

-445 DLTNAYANARQKFMS
+445 DLTKAYANARQKYLD
-460 KQRVNEE
+460 KQAAPAD
-467 AIAAEAEEL
+467 AIPTDASAL
-476 TAEDAVRRIEDYMS
+476 TAFDAMQSIEQYMTQN
-490 ESGGWTA
+490 GGWTA
-497 ENATKAMDALVKAG
+497 DNATKAVEALQKAGASYDTIKGAVEEMQDLYGVEHNDVLTALVNASALTYNPNKAELEKIGNEFNALVNGNVDYNKRPIVLPEAMWQAGYTDFDRNDVATTYFTTLG
-511 VSTDTIRNAVADM
+511 VGEGDNIYTVLATPILNDGTVLSKQELEDYVASLDTSNGIKGLLDSDKYGIVVNTRQGDYDPEYWDPLIDKLGEIKEQHTDLALPLEFSDRTLPQFQKDM
-524 RAQFGDSEYKDAM
+524 RASMEEKMKM
-537 DALGAYELKE
+537 DGEDKATIETAYE
-547 GPEVFDEFTVKKYQ
+547 T
-561 KELRAAQRDA
+561 
-571 RKQYAE
+571 
-577 DEATIQTAYDAIDK
+577 IDK
-591 MLTGLVATDEGVA
+591 MLTSLITTDDGVA
-604 SVNDVIAVLD
+604 SANDVIAVLN
-614 SIESA
+614 SIENA
-619 SWNNPVSMEK
+619 NWNNPVAMEK
-629 ALERY
+629 ALEEY
-634 GFVGNGQFTGLA
+634 GFTGFGQFTGLA
-646 EKLTK
+646 DKLTK
-651 NWSNDD
+651 NWSKED
-657 KLKLFYNIGSVRTA
+657 KLKLSYAIGSTRV
-671 DVDPENNDFIEKFT
+671 VDAEAEGNDFIDKLS
-685 DIFGGDWLK
+685 DIFGWGDWLK
-694 FNEAPVTKRS
+694 SGEAPITKRS
-704 MQYADFTSALDWA
+704 MMYNDFSYALDWA
-717 KEQIANGALTEA
+717 EEQIANGTLTKA

-746 YVGEDWHR
+746 YVGRDWHE
-754 AVYEDLHVPMMFQ
+754 AVYKELMVPQLVQ

-775 MWEEMTPDERKKM
+775 TWEEMTPKEQQDMATSMFNNLKDEE
-788 ASDMYDALSA
+788 Y
-798 EEKAAMFGDADWW
+798 AAMFGDADWW
-811 KSDPTVYRTFGQ
+811 KSNPTVYRTFGQ
-823 AFEQQFAAIL
+823 AFEQQFAALL
-833 PGLATDLIASGAEL
+833 PTLATDLITSTVEL

-853 SFTGRPELNDSTK
+853 AFTGRPELDDNTQK
-866 DWLKMQEFVQNYGS
+866 WMEAQQFVQNYGS
-880 VYDDVNGTK
+880 VNDDVNGTK
-889 VADVAASVVG
+889 VADVMSNVAG
-899 EIARMQVLGMVGAG
+899 EILRMQVLGIVGAG
-913 VGSAFEATGIG
+913 AGAAFEATGVG

-945 LSLVRSSPFVVN
+945 LSLVRSSPFVAN

-976 MWNSMITGMAEGV
+976 MWNSMITGMAEGI
-989 LEGFNFDSLWGKVL
+989 LEGFNFDNLWGKVL
-1003 GQEAF
+1003 GQDTF
-1008 ATEILDAGKRAFG
+1008 ATQILDAGKDMFK
-1021 TAGIVWKARIANMAA
+1021 TAGIVWKARLANMAA

-1060 DTWGKGTE
+1060 DTWGRGTE
-1068 WSASDWLSQAGMGFL
+1068 WSAKDWLAQAGMGFL

-1122 SDGVWD
+1122 SDGVWG

-1168 LEAARADEADAQE
+1168 LDAARADEADAQE

-1208 SLTGEEAKEFGALY
+1208 SLTGEEAEEFGALY

-1235 RNEVTKDLA
+1235 RNEVAKDLA

-1250 ERNLQNAESQLKDL
+1250 ERSLQNAESQLKDL

-1309 DTKTENAP
+1309 DTKTENAT

-1329 ASAAAREAAYDRVYT
+1329 ASVAAREAAYDRVYT
-1344 DQEAGKAYGNET
+1344 DQEAGKAYGEET
-1356 KNAKGRKLTRVE
+1356 KNKKGSKLTRVE

-1422 DMFMK
+1422 DVYMK
-1427 LSKALGMP
+1427 LSKALGLP

-1467 TAHELTHYM
+1467 TAHEVTHWM
-1476 KDHVRT
+1476 KEHLPS
-1482 GYDALRT
+1482 GYDVLRT
-1489 RLIDDVGGQAAF
+1489 RLINDVGGQSAF
-1501 DELVQ
+1501 DDLVQ
-1506 KKAQEYGLDL
+1506 KKAQEYSLDL
-1516 NTENGRLEADDEVCA
+1516 STEKGRLEADDEVCA

-1546 FVNEAPEAAKTL
+1546 FVNESPEAAKTL
-1558 KARLAKTLVTIKQA
+1558 KARLAKTLVAIKQA

-1583 RADLIKDQ
+1583 KADLIKDQ

-1602 DAIDAANAESKG
+1602 DAIDAANAEAKG

-1622 VATETSTEAQPQAP
+1622 VATETETSTEAQPQAP

-1642 EELGISAEEVRKQNL
+1642 EELGISSEEVRKQNL

-1739 LDRYSEPSAELYDL
+1739 LDRYSEGSEDYYGLRDL
-1753 REIIPGRIALTE
+1753 IPDKIALTE
-1765 TAYNELRKNSQMTLR
+1765 AAYNELRSRDMTLR
-1780 EASNRMTRAL
+1780 DASNELRKAL
-1790 GKFVN
+1790 GGKFVS
-1795 FVYKGSPNYSAA
+1795 FVYKKSPDYNNAM
-1807 STIDEVWRDIGYE
+1807 TIDELWGRIIDAYGEPDGY
-1820 PEGQGTIAEDADALI
+1820 GNIQEDALSLI
-1835 KYVEERAERSSYDD
+1835 DYAKERNTRTSFDD
-1849 LYGSQREDM
+1849 LYKSQREDL
-1858 VSAHAGEFLDA
+1858 VSSHAGEFLDA
-1869 VQSMVDEKS
+1869 VQSMVE
-1878 AEQDNARHMADVSG
+1878 
-1892 ENRNG
+1892 
-1897 QTPIKISDDSELAR
+1897 
-1911 LLDNRGDESPKS
+1911 
-1923 VIARYIMSVFDGQ
+1923 
-1936 AITMTDGRNVIV
+1936 
-1948 DNHDA
+1948 
-1953 GKLAQ
+1953 GKA
-1958 YPKPRKTAE
+1958 A
-1967 LSNIRKI
+1967 
-1974 IETAAYDHSDT
+1974 ETAALHS
-1985 NAIHNKFKEFHYYI
+1985 I
-1999 GSVEYGKNTYD
+1999 
-2010 VELNVGVTKND
+2010 
-2021 GTSHLYDI
+2021 
-2029 RDWQNNGT
+2029 
-2037 ADSSETSPT
+2037 
-2046 MPGNNAGVSLTSGSF
+2046 
-2061 DNSIT
+2061 
-2066 GNQQK
+2066 
-2071 GNTFTRDSLDDDY
+2071 DDDY

-2098 AQADEL
+2098 EETEELQTDVLNAAKEAMPNTKIVDENGNP
-2104 RADVEEAASD
+2104 R
-2114 SMKDSVVRNQDGT
+2114 VV
-2127 MQRLYHGS
+2127 YHGTS
-2135 VEDFTIFDKNKIRA
+2135 ERFTVFDRTKGRSTM
-2149 VDIDAPFNG
+2149 DIQGMF
-2158 FWFSSSKD
+2158 FSPYEIEAGGYGENVGSYY
-2166 TSPAM
+2166 
-2171 RSSEF
+2171 
-2176 TKAVFLD
+2176 LN
-2183 IKNPAPY
+2183 IQNPAPESVAY
-2190 DVWRNVSKEVEREW
+2190 S
-2204 LSGNSATQALRE
+2204 ALRRFQGQNNA
-2216 GARSVNDEVRYRLQD
+2216 GAKAMEYLAS
-2231 LGYDGIHYRGAYN
+2231 LGYDGV
-2244 FTEDNVR
+2244 D
-2251 EYNETGATTFSD
+2251 
-2263 AGGRLYDLRRSE
+2263 
-2275 YGDARLYRHNSYA
+2275 
-2288 EIIPYDSAE
+2288 
-2297 NFYEDNNNEYREEDV
+2297 NEYDEYI
-2312 WVAFEPNQVKS
+2312 AFYPDQIKS

-2347 DTRWTVDDD
+2347 DTRWSVDDD

-2429 DRMEQAQKYIAQR
+2429 DRMDQAQKYIAQR

-2450 FHDMVTAGKGGANTV
+2450 FHDMVTEGKGGANTV

-2554 AATNVN
+2554 AATNVK

-2629 VADEDRA
+2629 VSEEDRA

-2796 TPVNIAKRGIEYSPA
+2796 TPINIAKRGIEYSPA

-2866 KKKYETYLEDTGDQT
+2866 KKKYETYLQDTGDQT
-2881 YAFKIGDVS
+2881 YAFKVGDVS

-3040 YGERL
+3040 FGEWL
-3045 LDVFNKF
+3045 LDVANKF
-3052 ELPTNVKITNRDA
+3052 VLPTNVKITNRDA

>member
-1 MALFLKNSNNNQNAQ
+1 MGILSQTFGDKLNNFQTASS
-16 VATTQRAQRSSS
+16 SSS
-28 PQNYTTQITTTKGT
+28 PIQVTTTSGK
-42 QYTLDNNQVN
+42 QYSLDGNQVN

-66 GWDDADQYAKQTGQL
+66 GWDDADQYARQTGQL

-120 TGGIGDYFGKDVP
+120 TGGISDYFGKDTP
-133 QDFYTKTKDMFKGDW
+133 QDFYTKTKEMFKGDW

-162 GQMPSKLAAKY
+162 GQMPSKLASKY

-218 NLGLSQDENGQYIQ
+218 NLGLSQDDNGQYIQ
-232 NDNKVYTME
+232 NDNKLYTVN
-241 DGRQRKGKD
+241 GLTRKGKD
-250 LYAEAFYDELR
+250 LYADAFYDEMGR
-261 RRDEKGDY
+261 KDANGND
-269 VYGNIFG
+269 VYGSIYG
-276 MFKNNHLEDYDPDDY
+276 LFKNNHLEEDPDDY
-291 DGTNYNQYL
+291 DGTNYNQYR
-300 GKEFVNASK
+300 GKQFANAAK

-335 YDKFL
+335 YDQFL
-340 KNYKFSDGQTLEE
+340 KGYKFSDGQTLEQ
-353 KMKGIAIKNDEQ
+353 KMANVQRANDEE
-365 AQREFYDVSDK
+365 AQKAYYDIEDK
-376 WFDKGRGTSDF
+376 WFDGDVGIDSFIK
-387 VARYKQMYP
+387 RYQQDYP
-396 NNTYEQMF
+396 SNSYEQMF
-404 TDMFENGVPE
+404 TDMYENGV
-414 STVRKTM
+414 SDKIVNKAMRAIRKSATQ
-421 TTLRNDTSV
+421 NTSQD
-430 TGGKNWADDKMSGFK
+430 GNSGYY
-445 DLTNAYANARQKFMS
+445 DITNAYIRAKNKNDSAQNELWENINADPHDVEIAPSSSEPTNKRMTKDEYKGLDKEMWDYIDSSIKADEQDVATINTAS
-460 KQRVNEE
+460 D
-467 AIAAEAEEL
+467 AIKNSLNMLFDADEGTVAEGDV
-476 TAEDAVRRIEDYMS
+476 DAVINLLNGIE
-490 ESGGWTA
+490 
-497 ENATKAMDALVKAG
+497 
-511 VSTDTIRNAVADM
+511 
-524 RAQFGDSEYKDAM
+524 
-537 DALGAYELKE
+537 
-547 GPEVFDEFTVKKYQ
+547 
-561 KELRAAQRDA
+561 
-571 RKQYAE
+571 KQ
-577 DEATIQTAYDAIDK
+577 
-591 MLTGLVATDEGVA
+591 
-604 SVNDVIAVLD
+604 N
-614 SIESA
+614 
-619 SWNNPVSMEK
+619 WNNPVAMRAALKEYGFNEDGTLSGTAAALTAGWSDENKRKLLRSIGNTVYSVETPDKDMEAALK
-629 ALERY
+629 AAGGNTELGSSKILHPDKKIDKEKFSYALE
-634 GFVGNGQFTGLA
+634 
-646 EKLTK
+646 
-651 NWSNDD
+651 
-657 KLKLFYNIGSVRTA
+657 
-671 DVDPENNDFIEKFT
+671 
-685 DIFGGDWLK
+685 
-694 FNEAPVTKRS
+694 
-704 MQYADFTSALDWA
+704 WA
-717 KEQIANGALTEA
+717 QEQIASGKLTEGD
-729 QAYQVLSAEG
+729 AYNILAGSGFQDELDE
-739 YSPELEQ
+739 YMPEE
-746 YVGEDWHR
+746 WHR
-754 AVYEDLHVPMMFQ
+754 AVFEDFSVPALFEQ
-767 QAGGAQLA
+767 TGGAQLA
-775 MWEEMTPDERKKM
+775 MWEEMTPEEQKKT
-788 ASDMYDALSA
+788 ASDMWNALTD
-798 EEKAAMFGDADWW
+798 EEKQSIFGDPNWW
-811 KSDPTVYRTFGQ
+811 KSNPYIYRTFGQ
-823 AFEQQFAAIL
+823 ALEQQFSAVI
-833 PGLATDLIASGAEL
+833 PSLATDLAAGGVEAIDAIFAN
-847 GDMIGA
+847 I
-853 SFTGRPELNDSTK
+853 TGRPEMWNVTQDLMDAEQFANA
-866 DWLKMQEFVQNYGS
+866 YGS
-880 VYDDVNGTK
+880 VYDNTNGAQ
-889 VADVAASVVG
+889 VASIAADATA
-899 EIARMQVLGMVGAG
+899 EIAKMFMLGTLGAEI
-913 VGSAFEATGIG
+913 GSAFEATSVGSAIAG
-924 GKVAQLAA
+924 AA
-932 GNPGIVKKATGMA
+932 GSTTPVVKQVAGLFLDSVKASPYMVSAFAHNYAKAKTMGATNGEATRFGVVTG
-945 LSLVRSSPFVVN
+945 L
-957 AWAHD
+957 
-962 YAELKSLG
+962 
-970 ASNSEA
+970 
-976 MWNSMITGMAEGV
+976 
-989 LEGFNFDSLWGKVL
+989 LEGFWEGCNFDKLWGRVIGGDKFAQMLVA
-1003 GQEAF
+1003 GGEAF
-1008 ATEILDAGKRAFG
+1008 SESSVINM
-1021 TAGIVWKARIANMAA
+1021 ARVANMVV
-1036 SGLGE
+1036 SGFSE
-1041 FTEESIGYVLDT
+1041 WTEESLGYVGETLWET
-1053 YLKMRHS
+1053 TSR
-1060 DTWGKGTE
+1060 WGKDKSE
-1068 WSASDWLSQAGMGFL
+1068 WSFEDYWEQASMGFL
-1083 VGAIG
+1083 TGFIGAGISSGAINRESILYNYWSKNG
-1088 GGMAS
+1088 KIAS
-1093 MDINASRILSEY
+1093 HIMDVAVAESIYNQATEAERDEWRNGDVHVMSQEDYAGLIVRLDTLNRQQDSEAAKAEY
-1105 AMSSEEGLRAVF
+1105 KDREDKANKKYNDVKAVENKLRAEAAALN
-1117 PDVFV
+1117 P
-1122 SDGVWD
+1122 
-1128 TANETVKASYRTGGA
+1128 
-1143 TVLSDAAYKTLR
+1143 LDAEDAKKIGKLAPKV
-1155 EQAEACVASAQKT
+1155 E
-1168 LEAARADEADAQE
+1168 EAARASSEAALVREDTIKKAAISMDERIEQENSERE
-1181 KINNAE
+1181 KINRLVREHFAALYLQNESAIARRNEEEIRANVSRDRQNGAE
-1187 SEVRKLE
+1187 VTPETRATAQE
-1194 DKLAPYMLVKGRKE
+1194 APANNVTQ
-1208 SLTGEEAKEFGALY
+1208 SEAK
-1222 AKWNEAKRHAESV
+1222 
-1235 RNEVTKDLA
+1235 
-1244 EKAGNH
+1244 
-1250 ERNLQNAESQLKDL
+1250 
-1264 QKKIQEHFCGIHL
+1264 
-1277 MNEGAT
+1277 
-1283 PEQAFENMMNAYQ
+1283 P
-1296 NGFKVEGKAAQAV
+1296 
-1309 DTKTENAP
+1309 
-1317 ETNATTETTKDE
+1317 ATTENPE
-1329 ASAAAREAAYDRVYT
+1329 AAAREAAYDRVYT

-1467 TAHELTHYM
+1467 TAHEVTHWM
-1476 KDHVRT
+1476 KEHLPS
-1482 GYDALRT
+1482 GYDVLRT
-1489 RLIDDVGGQAAF
+1489 RLINDVGGQAAF

-1506 KKAQEYGLDL
+1506 KKAQEYALDL
-1516 NTENGRLEADDEVCA
+1516 STDKGRLEADDEVCA

-1546 FVNEAPEAAKTL
+1546 FVNESPEAAKTL

-1577 TSSSET
+1577 TSDSET
-1583 RADLIKDQ
+1583 RGDLIKDQ

-1602 DAIDAANAESKG
+1602 DAIDAANAEAKG
-1614 KVQPTIED
+1614 NVQPVIED
-1622 VATETSTEAQPQAP
+1622 VATETETSTEAQPQAP

-1642 EELGISAEEVRKQNL
+1642 EELGISSEEVRNQNL

-1753 REIIPGRIALTE
+1753 REIIPGKIALTE
-1765 TAYNELRKNSQMTLR
+1765 TAYNELRNNSQMTLR

-1790 GKFVN
+1790 GKLVN

-1807 STIDEVWRDIGYE
+1807 STIDEVWRDIGYD
-1820 PEGQGTIAEDADALI
+1820 PDGQGNIAEDADALI

-1849 LYGSQREDM
+1849 LYKSQRDDL

-1869 VQSMVDEKS
+1869 VQS
-1878 AEQDNARHMADVSG
+1878 A
-1892 ENRNG
+1892 
-1897 QTPIKISDDSELAR
+1897 
-1911 LLDNRGDESPKS
+1911 
-1923 VIARYIMSVFDGQ
+1923 
-1936 AITMTDGRNVIV
+1936 
-1948 DNHDA
+1948 
-1953 GKLAQ
+1953 
-1958 YPKPRKTAE
+1958 
-1967 LSNIRKI
+1967 
-1974 IETAAYDHSDT
+1974 
-1985 NAIHNKFKEFHYYI
+1985 
-1999 GSVEYGKNTYD
+1999 VE
-2010 VELNVGVTKND
+2010 
-2021 GTSHLYDI
+2021 
-2029 RDWQNNGT
+2029 
-2037 ADSSETSPT
+2037 
-2046 MPGNNAGVSLTSGSF
+2046 GNNSKAEALH
-2061 DNSIT
+2061 
-2066 GNQQK
+2066 K
-2071 GNTFTRDSLDDDY
+2071 LDDDY
-2084 MPLAERYD
+2084 VP
-2092 AGIATE
+2092 G
-2098 AQADEL
+2098 EL
-2104 RADVEEAASD
+2104 DEEAIDEAFID
-2114 SMKDSVVRNQDGT
+2114 DIDLDEEIN
-2127 MQRLYHGS
+2127 RLLGIRP
-2135 VEDFTIFDKNKIRA
+2135 ERA
-2149 VDIDAPFNG
+2149 VETVVYDKSVDAQGNKLSDEQVGYFQDSQVRSKDGQLRPVYHYTNGTFTEFVPMPASEHSNRTLGDGYYVSVSPTEYKAFGKNRMVMYANITRPFEMELTPEQATYVYDKYAAPFHEDKFGLYREHAIDSLQSWGKSMDYLKQYASENG
-2158 FWFSSSKD
+2158 IG
-2166 TSPAM
+2166 TS
-2171 RSSEF
+2171 
-2176 TKAVFLD
+2176 D
-2183 IKNPAPY
+2183 ILK
-2190 DVWRNVSKEVEREW
+2190 
-2204 LSGNSATQALRE
+2204 
-2216 GARSVNDEVRYRLQD
+2216 D
-2231 LGYDGIHYRGAYN
+2231 LGYDGIHDGP
-2244 FTEDNVR
+2244 D
-2251 EYNETGATTFSD
+2251 
-2263 AGGRLYDLRRSE
+2263 
-2275 YGDARLYRHNSYA
+2275 
-2288 EIIPYDSAE
+2288 
-2297 NFYEDNNNEYREEDV
+2297 
-2312 WVAFEPNQVKS
+2312 WVAFDSNQLKFTDNRTPT
-2323 ADLVTYDND
+2323 AHNDL
-2332 GNIIPL
+2332 
-2338 SERFDPNKV
+2338 RF
-2347 DTRWTVDDD
+2347 TTDDD

-2418 NYMSYIPTSVA
+2418 NYMSYIPTSVSE
-2429 DRMEQAQKYIAQR
+2429 RMEQARKYIAQR

-2450 FHDMVTAGKGGANTV
+2450 FHDMVTEGKGGANTV

-2528 SKYADRIAAG
+2528 SKYADRISAG

-2546 PELMAQLA
+2546 PALMAQLS
-2554 AATNVN
+2554 AATNVK
-2560 EIEAAEEA
+2560 EIESAEEA

-2629 VADEDRA
+2629 VAEEDRA

-2724 LNAQGEVG
+2724 LNTQGEVG

-2796 TPVNIAKRGIEYSPA
+2796 TPINIAKRGIEYSPA

-2866 KKKYETYLEDTGDQT
+2866 KKKYETYLQDTGDQT
-2881 YAFKIGDVS
+2881 YAFKVGDVS

-2940 FMSSLNSALQNYNNN
+2940 FMSSLNSALQSYNNN

-3013 LAKKVPGATAAL
+3013 LAKKVPGATTAL

-3031 WGQTNTKDT
+3031 WGQTNTKDSF
-3040 YGERL
+3040 GEWL
-3045 LDVFNKF
+3045 LDVANKF
-3052 ELPTNVKITNRDA
+3052 VLPTNVKITNRDA

>member
-1 MALFLKNSNNNQNAQ
+1 MGVLTQTFGDKLNNFKPTIPS
-16 VATTQRAQRSSS
+16 TTQA
-28 PQNYTTQITTTKGT
+28 QITTTSGK
-42 QYTLDNNQVN
+42 QYTLDSNQMD
-52 WIKSRYKQDGADTY
+52 WIKSRYQRDVADTY
-66 GWDDADQYAKQTGQL
+66 GWDDADQYAKKTGQL
-81 SAKMRSTYKNS
+81 SAKMQKTYKNS

-98 AEMGLPSEKNLEK
+98 AELGMPSEKNLEK

-120 TGGIGDYFGKDVP
+120 TGGISDYFGKDTP
-133 QDFYTKTKDMFKGDW
+133 QDFYTKTKEMFKGDW
-148 QYDDTQEDQLRKSS
+148 QYDDTREDQLRKSN

-194 KYIGRYNNYSAID
+194 KYIGRYNNYSGID
-207 NLYKNAAVAWA
+207 NFYKNASVAWA
-218 NLGLSQDENGQYIQ
+218 NLGMTQDKNGQYIQ

-269 VYGNIFG
+269 VYGNILG

-404 TDMFENGVPE
+404 EDMFENGVAE
-414 STVRKTM
+414 STIAKTM
-421 TTLRNDTSV
+421 RTLRRDTSV
-430 TGGKNWADDKMSGFK
+430 TGGKNNAEDKNSGFNDITDAFYRAK
-445 DLTNAYANARQKFMS
+445 QTFKS
-460 KQRVNEE
+460 EQRVSEE

-497 ENATKAMDALVKAG
+497 ENATKAMDALVEAG
-511 VSTDTIRNAVADM
+511 VDAGIIKDAVADM
-524 RAQFGDSEYKDAM
+524 RARFGDSEYKDAM

-547 GPEVFDEFTVKKYQ
+547 GPEEFDEFTMKKYQ

-591 MLTGLVATDEGVA
+591 MLTNLITTDEGVA

-614 SIESA
+614 SIENA

-651 NWSNDD
+651 NWNNDD

-717 KEQIANGALTEA
+717 KEQIANGTLTEA

-754 AVYEDLHVPMMFQ
+754 AVYEDLHVPMMLQ

-788 ASDMYDALSA
+788 ASDMYDSLSA

-833 PGLATDLIASGAEL
+833 PSLATDLIASGAEL

-945 LSLVRSSPFVVN
+945 LSLVRSSPFVAN

-976 MWNSMITGMAEGV
+976 MWNSMITGMAEGI

-1008 ATEILDAGKRAFG
+1008 ATEILDAGKNAFK
-1021 TAGIVWKARIANMAA
+1021 TSGIVWKARVANMAA

-1060 DTWGKGTE
+1060 DTWGRGTE
-1068 WSASDWLSQAGMGFL
+1068 WSAKDWLAQAGMGFL

-1088 GGMAS
+1088 SGMAS
-1093 MDINASRILSEY
+1093 MDITANRILADY

-1194 DKLAPYMLVKGRKE
+1194 DKLAPYMLVKGRKD
-1208 SLTGEEAKEFGALY
+1208 SLTGKEAEEFGALY

-1264 QKKIQEHFCGIHL
+1264 QKKIHEHFCGIHL

-1309 DTKTENAP
+1309 ETPKENAT

-1467 TAHELTHYM
+1467 TAHEVTHWM
-1476 KDHVRT
+1476 KEHLPS
-1482 GYDALRT
+1482 GYDVLRT
-1489 RLIDDVGGQAAF
+1489 RLINDVGGQAAF

-1506 KKAQEYGLDL
+1506 KKAQEYSLDL
-1516 NTENGRLEADDEVCA
+1516 STEKGRLEADDEVCA

-1558 KARLAKTLVTIKQA
+1558 KARLAKTLVAIKQA

-1602 DAIDAANAESKG
+1602 DAIDAANAETKG

-1622 VATETSTEAQPQAP
+1622 VATETETSTEAQPQAP

-1642 EELGISAEEVRKQNL
+1642 EELGISSEEVRKQNL

-1753 REIIPGRIALTE
+1753 REIIPGKIALTE

-1869 VQSMVDEKS
+1869 VQSMVEG
-1878 AEQDNARHMADVSG
+1878 ETNETRYMA
-1892 ENRNG
+1892 
-1897 QTPIKISDDSELAR
+1897 
-1911 LLDNRGDESPKS
+1911 
-1923 VIARYIMSVFDGQ
+1923 
-1936 AITMTDGRNVIV
+1936 
-1948 DNHDA
+1948 
-1953 GKLAQ
+1953 
-1958 YPKPRKTAE
+1958 
-1967 LSNIRKI
+1967 
-1974 IETAAYDHSDT
+1974 
-1985 NAIHNKFKEFHYYI
+1985 
-1999 GSVEYGKNTYD
+1999 
-2010 VELNVGVTKND
+2010 
-2021 GTSHLYDI
+2021 
-2029 RDWQNNGT
+2029 
-2037 ADSSETSPT
+2037 
-2046 MPGNNAGVSLTSGSF
+2046 
-2061 DNSIT
+2061 
-2066 GNQQK
+2066 
-2071 GNTFTRDSLDDDY
+2071 DDDY
-2084 MPLAERYD
+2084 VP
-2092 AGIATE
+2092 G
-2098 AQADEL
+2098 EL
-2104 RADVEEAASD
+2104 DEEAIDEAFIED
-2114 SMKDSVVRNQDGT
+2114 IDLEEEIN
-2127 MQRLYHGS
+2127 RLLGIRP
-2135 VEDFTIFDKNKIRA
+2135 ERA
-2149 VDIDAPFNG
+2149 VETVVNDKSVDAQGNKLSDEQVDYFQGSKVRSRDGQLRPVYHYTNGTFTEFAPMPASEHSNRTLGDGYYVSVSPTEYKAFGKNRMVMYANITRPFEMELTPEQATYVYDKYAAPFHEDKFGLYREHAIDSLQSWGKSMDYLKQYASENG
-2158 FWFSSSKD
+2158 IG
-2166 TSPAM
+2166 TS
-2171 RSSEF
+2171 
-2176 TKAVFLD
+2176 D
-2183 IKNPAPY
+2183 ILK
-2190 DVWRNVSKEVEREW
+2190 
-2204 LSGNSATQALRE
+2204 
-2216 GARSVNDEVRYRLQD
+2216 D
-2231 LGYDGIHYRGAYN
+2231 LGFDGIHDGP
-2244 FTEDNVR
+2244 D
-2251 EYNETGATTFSD
+2251 
-2263 AGGRLYDLRRSE
+2263 
-2275 YGDARLYRHNSYA
+2275 
-2288 EIIPYDSAE
+2288 
-2297 NFYEDNNNEYREEDV
+2297 
-2312 WVAFEPNQVKS
+2312 WVAFDSNQLKFTDNR
-2323 ADLVTYDND
+2323 APTTHNDL
-2332 GNIIPL
+2332 
-2338 SERFDPNKV
+2338 RF
-2347 DTRWTVDDD
+2347 TTDDD

-2418 NYMSYIPTSVA
+2418 NYMSYIPTSVSE
-2429 DRMEQAQKYIAQR
+2429 RMEQARKYIAQR

-2450 FHDMVTAGKGGANTV
+2450 FHDMVTEGKGGANTV

-2629 VADEDRA
+2629 VAEEDRA

-2811 GIVMGVAQ
+2811 GIIMGVSQ

-2837 LASGLTGS
+2837 LASGITGS

-2940 FMSSLNSALQNYNNN
+2940 FMSSLNSALQNYNNS

-3040 YGERL
+3040 FGEWL
-3045 LDVFNKF
+3045 LDVANKF
-3052 ELPTNVKITNRDA
+3052 VLPTNVKITNRDA

>member
-1 MALFLKNSNNNQNAQ
+1 MANELTNAINQQVTNRQQSGTSTSQPQSNASAGRINAINA
-16 VATTQRAQRSSS
+16 ATANPSNVQS
-28 PQNYTTQITTTKGT
+28 YTISTTSGK
-42 QYTLDNNQVN
+42 QYTVDRNQMD
-52 WIKSRYKQDGADTY
+52 WIKSRYKQDGASTY
-66 GWDDADQYAKQTGQL
+66 GWDDADQYARKTGQL
-81 SAKMRSTYKNS
+81 SAKMRSTYGNS

-98 AEMGLPSEKNLEK
+98 AELGLPSEKNLEK
-111 YIADYQNWH
+111 YLGQYQNWH
-120 TGGIGDYFGKDVP
+120 TGGISDYFGKDVP

-218 NLGLSQDENGQYIQ
+218 NLGISQDDNGQYIQ
-232 NDNKVYTME
+232 NDNKLYTVN
-241 DGRQRKGKD
+241 GLTRKGKD
-250 LYAEAFYDELR
+250 LYADAFYDEMGR
-261 RRDEKGDY
+261 KDANGND
-269 VYGNIFG
+269 VYGSIYG
-276 MFKNNHLEDYDPDDY
+276 LFKNNHLEEDPDDY
-291 DGTNYNQYL
+291 DGTNYNQYR
-300 GKEFVNASK
+300 GKQFANAAK

-340 KNYKFSDGQTLEE
+340 KNYKFSDGQTLEQI
-353 KMKGIAIKNDEQ
+353 MNGIALKHDEQ
-365 AQREFYDVSDK
+365 QKQEFYDVSDK
-376 WFDKGRGTSDF
+376 WLDKGRGTSDF

-396 NNTYEQMF
+396 SNTYEQMF
-404 TDMFENGVPE
+404 TDMFENGVAE
-414 STVRKTM
+414 STIAKTM
-421 TTLRNDTSV
+421 RTLRRDTSV
-430 TGGKNWADDKMSGFK
+430 TGGKNNAEDKNSGFNDITDAFYRAK
-445 DLTNAYANARQKFMS
+445 QNFKS
-460 KQRVNEE
+460 EQRVNEE

-476 TAEDAVRRIEDYMS
+476 TSEDAVRRIEDYMS

-497 ENATKAMDALVKAG
+497 ENATKAMDALVEAG
-511 VSTDTIRNAVADM
+511 VDAGTIKDAVADM
-524 RAQFGDSEYKDAM
+524 RARFGNSEYKDAM

-547 GPEVFDEFTVKKYQ
+547 GPEVFDEFSVAKYQ
-561 KELRAAQRDA
+561 KELNAYQKDAMRRDG
-571 RKQYAE
+571 E
-577 DEATIQTAYDAIDK
+577 DRATIETAYDAIDRTLK
-591 MLTGLVATDEGVA
+591 NIVDPDEGVV

-614 SIESA
+614 SIENA
-619 SWNNPVSMEK
+619 SWNNPVAMEK
-629 ALERY
+629 ALEEY
-634 GFVGNGQFTGLA
+634 GFSRYANFSGELGKITA
-646 EKLTK
+646 
-651 NWSNDD
+651 NWNDD
-657 KLKLFYNIGSVRTA
+657 DKIKLALSFGPSRIV
-671 DVDPENNDFIEKFT
+671 ENEDKRGDFDKAFG
-685 DIFGGDWLK
+685 DIIGDW
-694 FNEAPVTKRS
+694 AVTGNTVTNGNKKLEYS
-704 MQYADFTSALDWA
+704 EFEYALDWA
-717 KEQIANGALTEA
+717 KEQIANGTLTKA

-746 YVGEDWHR
+746 YVGRDWHE
-754 AVYEDLHVPMMFQ
+754 AIYKELMVPQLVQ

-775 MWEEMTPDERKKM
+775 TWEEMTPEEQQKM
-788 ASDMYDALSA
+788 AASMYDSLTDEQYAQL
-798 EEKAAMFGDADWW
+798 FGDADWW
-811 KSDPTVYRTFGQ
+811 KANPNVYRTFGQ
-823 AFEQQFAAIL
+823 AFEQQFAALL
-833 PGLATDLIASGAEL
+833 PTLAADLISSPVII

-853 SFTGRPELNDSTK
+853 AVTGRPELNDTAQN
-866 DWLKMQEFVQNYGS
+866 WLRMQEFAQNYGS
-880 VYDDVNGTK
+880 VNDDVNGTK
-889 VADVAASVVG
+889 AAEVASSVVG
-899 EIARMQVLGMVGAG
+899 EIARMQILGTIGGAAG
-913 VGSAFEATGIG
+913 AAFEATGIG

-932 GNPGIVKKATGMA
+932 GNPGIVKKVTGMA
-945 LSLVRSSPFVVN
+945 LSLVRSSPFVAN

-976 MWNSMITGMAEGV
+976 MWNSMITGMAEGI
-989 LEGFNFDSLWGKVL
+989 LEGFNFDNLWGKVL

-1060 DTWGKGTE
+1060 DTWGRGTE
-1068 WSASDWLSQAGMGFL
+1068 WSVKDWLAQAGMGFL

-1088 GGMAS
+1088 GGMSS
-1093 MDINASRILSEY
+1093 MDINANRIISEY
-1105 AMSSEEGLRAVF
+1105 AMSSEEGLRVVF

-1122 SDGVWD
+1122 SDGVWY

-1208 SLTGEEAKEFGALY
+1208 SLTGEEAKEFGTLY

-1235 RNEVTKDLA
+1235 RNEVAKDLA

-1250 ERNLQNAESQLKDL
+1250 ERSLQNAESQLKDI
-1264 QKKIQEHFCGIHL
+1264 QNKIREHFCGIHL

-1296 NGFKVEGKAAQAV
+1296 NGFKVEGKAAQVV

-1317 ETNATTETTKDE
+1317 EANATTETTKDE
-1329 ASAAAREAAYDRVYT
+1329 ASVAAREAAYDRVYT
-1344 DQEAGKAYGNET
+1344 DQEAGKAYGSET

-1467 TAHELTHYM
+1467 TAHEVTHWM
-1476 KDHVRT
+1476 KEHLPS
-1482 GYDALRT
+1482 GYDVLRT
-1489 RLIDDVGGQAAF
+1489 RLINDVGGQAAF

-1506 KKAQEYGLDL
+1506 KKAQDYGLDL
-1516 NTENGRLEADDEVCA
+1516 STEKGRLEADDEVCA

-1546 FVNEAPEAAKTL
+1546 FVNESPEAAKTL
-1558 KARLAKTLVTIKQA
+1558 KARLAKTLVAIKQA

-1577 TSSSET
+1577 TSSSKT
-1583 RADLIKDQ
+1583 SGDLIKDQ

-1602 DAIDAANAESKG
+1602 DAIDAANAEAKG

-1622 VATETSTEAQPQAP
+1622 AATETETSTEAQPQAP

-1642 EELGISAEEVRKQNL
+1642 EELGISSEEVRKQNL

-1765 TAYNELRKNSQMTLR
+1765 TAYNELRNNSQMTLR

-1869 VQSMVDEKS
+1869 VQSMVEGKNGSDARYELDDDWLEGFPSTGIHYNSMSSYNPYMQATIKDYMGAVDDRLVSFANEIVNGNNPGKIELNRVTQELGNDIETLLGWNPAGYKVVIEPKTGEHIRNEHGLGNYHGNNS
-1878 AEQDNARHMADVSG
+1878 ADYSMSDV
-1892 ENRNG
+1892 N
-1897 QTPIKISDDSELAR
+1897 DFAR
-1911 LLDNRGDESPKS
+1911 LQYVIDNYDTVQFAGRAKGYTESVPGTTLL
-1923 VIARYIMSVFDGQ
+1923 R
-1936 AITMTDGRNVIV
+1936 
-1948 DNHDA
+1948 
-1953 GKLAQ
+1953 
-1958 YPKPRKTAE
+1958 TAE
-1967 LSNIRKI
+1967 TIAIGKRVDSMYYVVEAVPDTKAKTVYLTSAFMNDAVLQNKKGAVPLRDANFAPRS
-1974 IETAAYDHSDT
+1974 TAKT
-1985 NAIHNKFKEFHYYI
+1985 GI
-1999 GSVEYGKNTYD
+1999 
-2010 VELNVGVTKND
+2010 
-2021 GTSHLYDI
+2021 GTSPAPIIKDREAEYN
-2029 RDWQNNGT
+2029 RKNNI
-2037 ADSSETSPT
+2037 A
-2046 MPGNNAGVSLTSGSF
+2046 
-2061 DNSIT
+2061 
-2066 GNQQK
+2066 QH
-2071 GNTFTRDSLDDDY
+2071 SLDDDY

-2092 AGIATE
+2092 AGIATDAE
-2098 AQADEL
+2098 IDEMQ
-2104 RADVEEAASD
+2104 RDVEEAASAAGFP
-2114 SMKDSVVRNQDGT
+2114 N
-2127 MQRLYHGS
+2127 
-2135 VEDFTIFDKNKIRA
+2135 VEYDPVIYDE
-2149 VDIDAPFNG
+2149 NG
-2158 FWFSSSKD
+2158 
-2166 TSPAM
+2166 
-2171 RSSEF
+2171 
-2176 TKAVFLD
+2176 
-2183 IKNPAPY
+2183 
-2190 DVWRNVSKEVEREW
+2190 
-2204 LSGNSATQALRE
+2204 
-2216 GARSVNDEVRYRLQD
+2216 
-2231 LGYDGIHYRGAYN
+2231 GI
-2244 FTEDNVR
+2244 V
-2251 EYNETGATTFSD
+2251 
-2263 AGGRLYDLRRSE
+2263 
-2275 YGDARLYRHNSYA
+2275 
-2288 EIIPYDSAE
+2288 
-2297 NFYEDNNNEYREEDV
+2297 
-2312 WVAFEPNQVKS
+2312 
-2323 ADLVTYDND
+2323 
-2332 GNIIPL
+2332 PL
-2338 SERFDPNKV
+2338 SERFAPDFTGN
-2347 DTRWTVDDD
+2347 RYTVDDD

-2429 DRMEQAQKYIAQR
+2429 DRMEQARKYIAQR

-2450 FHDMVTAGKGGANTV
+2450 FHDMVTEGKGGANTV

-2629 VADEDRA
+2629 VAEEDRA

-2796 TPVNIAKRGIEYSPA
+2796 TPINIAKRGIEYSPA

-2955 GIGGALGNTLLTA
+2955 GIGGALGNTVLTA

-3040 YGERL
+3040 FGEWL
-3045 LDVFNKF
+3045 LDVANKF
-3052 ELPTNVKITNRDA
+3052 VLPTNVKITNRDA

-3129 VNANDTQRADMLE
+3129 MNANDTQRADMLE

>member
-1 MALFLKNSNNNQNAQ
+1 MALFLKNSNDNQNAQ

-42 QYTLDNNQVN
+42 QYTLDNNQVD

-120 TGGIGDYFGKDVP
+120 TGGISDYFGKDVP

-162 GQMPSKLAAKY
+162 GQMPSKLASKY

-207 NLYKNAAVAWA
+207 NFYKNASVAWA
-218 NLGLSQDENGQYIQ
+218 NLGMTQDKNGQYIQ

-250 LYAEAFYDELR
+250 LYAEAFYNELR
-261 RRDEKGDY
+261 RRDEKEDY

-276 MFKNNHLEDYDPDDY
+276 MFKNNHQEDYDPDDY

-335 YDKFL
+335 YDKYL
-340 KNYKFSDGQTLEE
+340 KSYKFSDGQTLEE
-353 KMKGIAIKNDEQ
+353 KMNGIAIKNDEQ

-414 STVRKTM
+414 STIRKTM

-445 DLTNAYANARQKFMS
+445 DLTKAYANARQKYLD
-460 KQRVNEE
+460 KQAAPAD
-467 AIAAEAEEL
+467 AIPTDASAL
-476 TAEDAVRRIEDYMS
+476 TAFDAMQSIEQYMTQN
-490 ESGGWTA
+490 GGWTA
-497 ENATKAMDALVKAG
+497 DNATKAVEALQKAGASYDTIKGAVEEMQDLYGVEHNDVLTALVNASALTYNPNKAELEKIGNEFNALVNGNVDYNKRPIVLPEAMWQAGYTDFDRDDVATTYFTTLG
-511 VSTDTIRNAVADM
+511 VGEGDNLYTVLATPILNDGTVLSKQELEDYVSSLDTSNGIKGLLDSDKYGIVVNTRQGDYDPEYWDPLIDKLGEIKEQHTDLALPLEFSERTLPQFQKQLRASMEENMKLDGEDKATI
-524 RAQFGDSEYKDAM
+524 ET
-537 DALGAYELKE
+537 AYES
-547 GPEVFDEFTVKKYQ
+547 
-561 KELRAAQRDA
+561 
-571 RKQYAE
+571 
-577 DEATIQTAYDAIDK
+577 IDK
-591 MLTGLVATDEGVA
+591 MLTSLITTDEGVA
-604 SVNDVIAVLD
+604 SVNDVIAVLN
-614 SIESA
+614 SIENA
-619 SWNNPVSMEK
+619 NWNNPVAMEK
-629 ALERY
+629 ALEEY
-634 GFVGNGQFTGLA
+634 GFTGFGQFTGLA
-646 EKLTK
+646 DKLTK
-651 NWSNDD
+651 NWSKED
-657 KLKLFYNIGSVRTA
+657 KLKLSYAIGSTRV
-671 DVDPENNDFIEKFT
+671 VDAEAESNDFIDKLS
-685 DIFGGDWLK
+685 DIFGWGDWLK
-694 FNEAPVTKRS
+694 SGEAPITKRS
-704 MQYADFTSALDWA
+704 MMYNDFSYALDWA
-717 KEQIANGALTEA
+717 EEQIANGTLTEA

-739 YSPELEQ
+739 FSPELEQ
-746 YVGEDWHR
+746 YVGKDWHE
-754 AVYEDLHVPMMFQ
+754 AIYKELMVPQLVQ

-775 MWEEMTPDERKKM
+775 TWEEMTPEEQQKM
-788 ASDMYDALSA
+788 ATSMYDSLTDEQYAQL
-798 EEKAAMFGDADWW
+798 FGDADWW
-811 KSDPTVYRTFGQ
+811 KANPNVYRTFGQ
-823 AFEQQFAAIL
+823 AFEQQFAALL
-833 PGLATDLIASGAEL
+833 PSLATDLITSTVEL

-853 SFTGRPELNDSTK
+853 AFTGRPELDDDTQK
-866 DWLKMQEFVQNYGS
+866 WLKAQEFVQNYGS
-880 VYDDVNGTK
+880 VNDDVNGAK
-889 VADVAASVVG
+889 IADVMANVAG
-899 EIARMQVLGMVGAG
+899 EILRMQTLGTIGAG
-913 VGSAFEATGIG
+913 VGAGFEATGVGSKI
-924 GKVAQLAA
+924 AQLAA

-945 LSLVRSSPFVVN
+945 LSLVRSSPFVAN

-962 YAELKSLG
+962 YAEWKQMG
-970 ASNSEA
+970 ASNGVA
-976 MWNSMITGMAEGV
+976 MWNSMITGMAEGI
-989 LEGFNFDSLWGKVL
+989 LEGLNFDNLWGKVL
-1003 GQEAF
+1003 GQETF
-1008 ATEILDAGKRAFG
+1008 ATQILDAGKDMFK
-1021 TAGIVWKARIANMAA
+1021 TAGIVWKARLANMAA

-1041 FTEESIGYVLDT
+1041 FTEESIGYVVESWR
-1053 YLKMRHS
+1053 KSRHKEL
-1060 DTWGKGTE
+1060 WGDVKLSAGE
-1068 WSASDWLSQAGMGFL
+1068 WLEQAGMGFL
-1083 VGAIG
+1083 VGVIG
-1088 GGMAS
+1088 GGMSS
-1093 MDINASRILSEY
+1093 MDINASKIIAEY
-1105 AMSSEEGLRAVF
+1105 ASSSDEGSHVVF
-1117 PDVFV
+1117 PDRI
-1122 SDGVWD
+1122 
-1128 TANETVKASYRTGGA
+1128 TADYIWLTTNSTAKASYRTGGA
-1143 TVLSDAAYKTLR
+1143 NVLSTDAYKQLDN
-1155 EQAEACVASAQKT
+1155 EAENCKANAQKV
-1168 LEAARADEADAQE
+1168 LEQARADEADAAE

-1187 SEVRKLE
+1187 AEVRKLE

-1208 SLTGEEAKEFGALY
+1208 SLTGEEAEEFGALY

-1235 RNEVTKDLA
+1235 RNEVSKDLA

-1250 ERNLQNAESQLKDL
+1250 ERSLQNAESQLKDL

-1296 NGFKVEGKAAQAV
+1296 NGFKVEGKAAQTV
-1309 DTKTENAP
+1309 DTKTENAT

-1329 ASAAAREAAYDRVYT
+1329 ASVAAREAAYDRVYT
-1344 DQEAGKAYGNET
+1344 DQEAGKAYGNEA
-1356 KNAKGRKLTRVE
+1356 KNEKGRKLTRVE

-1467 TAHELTHYM
+1467 TAHEVTHWM
-1476 KDHVRT
+1476 KEHLPS
-1482 GYDALRT
+1482 GYDVLRT
-1489 RLIDDVGGQAAF
+1489 RLINDVGGQEAF

-1506 KKAQEYGLDL
+1506 KKAQEYVLDL
-1516 NTENGRLEADDEVCA
+1516 NTEKGRLEADDEVCA

-1558 KARLAKTLVTIKQA
+1558 KARLAKTLVAIKQA

-1577 TSSSET
+1577 TSNSET
-1583 RADLIKDQ
+1583 NGDLIKDQ

-1602 DAIDAANAESKG
+1602 DAIDAANAEAKG
-1614 KVQPTIED
+1614 NVQPVIED
-1622 VATETSTEAQPQAP
+1622 VATETSTEAHPQAP

-1642 EELGISAEEVRKQNL
+1642 EELGISSEEVRKQNL

-1765 TAYNELRKNSQMTLR
+1765 TAYNELRNNSEMTLR
-1780 EASNRMTRAL
+1780 DASNRMTRAL

-1849 LYGSQREDM
+1849 LYKSQRDDL

-1869 VQSMVDEKS
+1869 VQS
-1878 AEQDNARHMADVSG
+1878 
-1892 ENRNG
+1892 
-1897 QTPIKISDDSELAR
+1897 
-1911 LLDNRGDESPKS
+1911 
-1923 VIARYIMSVFDGQ
+1923 
-1936 AITMTDGRNVIV
+1936 IV
-1948 DNHDA
+1948 E
-1953 GKLAQ
+1953 GKA
-1958 YPKPRKTAE
+1958 A
-1967 LSNIRKI
+1967 
-1974 IETAAYDHSDT
+1974 ETAALHS
-1985 NAIHNKFKEFHYYI
+1985 I
-1999 GSVEYGKNTYD
+1999 
-2010 VELNVGVTKND
+2010 
-2021 GTSHLYDI
+2021 
-2029 RDWQNNGT
+2029 
-2037 ADSSETSPT
+2037 
-2046 MPGNNAGVSLTSGSF
+2046 
-2061 DNSIT
+2061 
-2066 GNQQK
+2066 
-2071 GNTFTRDSLDDDY
+2071 DDDY

-2098 AQADEL
+2098 EETEELQSDVLNAAKEAMPNTKIVDENGNP
-2104 RADVEEAASD
+2104 RIV
-2114 SMKDSVVRNQDGT
+2114 
-2127 MQRLYHGS
+2127 YHGTS
-2135 VEDFTIFDKNKIRA
+2135 ERFTVFDRTKGRSTM
-2149 VDIDAPFNG
+2149 DIQGMF
-2158 FWFSSSKD
+2158 FSPYEIEAGGYGENVGSYY
-2166 TSPAM
+2166 
-2171 RSSEF
+2171 
-2176 TKAVFLD
+2176 LN
-2183 IKNPAPY
+2183 IQNPATESVAY
-2190 DVWRNVSKEVEREW
+2190 S
-2204 LSGNSATQALRE
+2204 ALRRFQGQNNA
-2216 GARSVNDEVRYRLQD
+2216 GAKAMEYLAS
-2231 LGYDGIHYRGAYN
+2231 LGYDGV
-2244 FTEDNVR
+2244 DNGYD
-2251 EYNETGATTFSD
+2251 EYIA
-2263 AGGRLYDLRRSE
+2263 
-2275 YGDARLYRHNSYA
+2275 
-2288 EIIPYDSAE
+2288 
-2297 NFYEDNNNEYREEDV
+2297 FYPD
-2312 WVAFEPNQVKS
+2312 QIKS
-2323 ADLVTYDND
+2323 ADLVTYDDDN
-2332 GNIIPL
+2332 NIIPL

-2450 FHDMVTAGKGGANTV
+2450 FHDMVTEGKGGANTV

-2629 VADEDRA
+2629 VAEEDRA

-2796 TPVNIAKRGIEYSPA
+2796 TPINIAKRGIEYSPA

-2955 GIGGALGNTLLTA
+2955 GIGGALGNTVLTA

-3013 LAKKVPGATAAL
+3013 LAKKVPGATTAL

-3040 YGERL
+3040 FGEWL
-3045 LDVFNKF
+3045 LDVANKF
-3052 ELPTNVKITNRDA
+3052 VLPTNVKITNRDA

>member
-1 MALFLKNSNNNQNAQ
+1 MANELTNAINQQNEQKRQANAQ
-16 VATTQRAQRSSS
+16 QRSTAMANRISAINAAATQAANDPS
-28 PQNYTTQITTTKGT
+28 KIQSYTISTTSGKK
-42 QYTLDNNQVN
+42 YTVDRNQMD
-52 WIKSRYKQDGADTY
+52 WIKSRYKQDWAGTY
-66 GWDDADQYAKQTGQL
+66 GVDDADQYAYKNGQM
-81 SAKMRSTYKNS
+81 SAKWRKTYGNS

-98 AEMGLPSEKNLEK
+98 AELGLPSEKNLEK
-111 YIADYQNWH
+111 YLGQYQNWH
-120 TGGIGDYFGKDVP
+120 TGGISDYFGKDTP
-133 QDFYTKTKDMFKGDW
+133 QDFYTKTKEMFKGDW

-162 GQMPSKLAAKY
+162 GQMPSKLASKY

-218 NLGLSQDENGQYIQ
+218 NLGMTQDKNGQYIQ

-261 RRDEKGDY
+261 RRDKKGDY

-365 AQREFYDVSDK
+365 AKQDFYDVSDK

-404 TDMFENGVPE
+404 MDMFENGVPE
-414 STVRKTM
+414 STIRKTM
-421 TTLRNDTSV
+421 TTLRSDTSV

-445 DLTNAYANARQKFMS
+445 DLTKAYANARQKYLD
-460 KQRVNEE
+460 KQAAPAD
-467 AIAAEAEEL
+467 AIPTDASAL
-476 TAEDAVRRIEDYMS
+476 TAFDAMQSIEQYMTQN
-490 ESGGWTA
+490 GGWTA
-497 ENATKAMDALVKAG
+497 DNATKAVEALQKAGASYDTIKGAVEEMQDLYGVEHNDVLTALVNASALTYNPNKAELEKIGNEFNALVNGNVDYNKRPIVLPEAMWQAGYTDFDRDDVATTYFTTLG
-511 VSTDTIRNAVADM
+511 VGEGDNLYTVLATPILNDGTVLSKQELEDYVSSLDTSNGIKGLLDSDKYGIVVNTRQGDYDPEYWDPLIDKLGEIKEQHTDLALPLEFSERTLPQFQKQLRASMEENMKLDGEDKATI
-524 RAQFGDSEYKDAM
+524 ET
-537 DALGAYELKE
+537 AYE
-547 GPEVFDEFTVKKYQ
+547 
-561 KELRAAQRDA
+561 
-571 RKQYAE
+571 
-577 DEATIQTAYDAIDK
+577 AIDK
-591 MLTGLVATDEGVA
+591 MLTSLITTDEGVA
-604 SVNDVIAVLD
+604 SVNDVIAVLN
-614 SIESA
+614 SIENA
-619 SWNNPVSMEK
+619 NWNNPVAMEK
-629 ALERY
+629 ALEEY
-634 GFVGNGQFTGLA
+634 GFSGFGQFTGLA
-646 EKLTK
+646 DKLTK
-651 NWSNDD
+651 NWSKED
-657 KLKLFYNIGSVRTA
+657 KLKLSYAIGSTRV
-671 DVDPENNDFIEKFT
+671 VDAEAENNDFTDKLS
-685 DIFGGDWLK
+685 DIFGWGDWMK
-694 FNEAPVTKRS
+694 SGEAPITKRS
-704 MQYADFTSALDWA
+704 MMYNDFSYALDWA
-717 KEQIANGALTEA
+717 EEQIANGTLTEA

-739 YSPELEQ
+739 FSPELEQ
-746 YVGEDWHR
+746 YVGKDWHE
-754 AVYEDLHVPMMFQ
+754 AIYKELMVPQLVQ

-775 MWEEMTPDERKKM
+775 TWEEMTPEEQQKM
-788 ASDMYDALSA
+788 AASMYDSLTDEQYAQL
-798 EEKAAMFGDADWW
+798 FGDADWW
-811 KSDPTVYRTFGQ
+811 KANPNVYRTFGQ
-823 AFEQQFAAIL
+823 AFEQQFAALL
-833 PGLATDLIASGAEL
+833 PSLATDLITSTVEL

-853 SFTGRPELNDSTK
+853 AFTGRPELDDDTQK
-866 DWLKMQEFVQNYGS
+866 WLKAQEFVQNYGS
-880 VYDDVNGTK
+880 VNDDVNGAK
-889 VADVAASVVG
+889 IADVMANVAG
-899 EIARMQVLGMVGAG
+899 EILRMQTLGTIGAG
-913 VGSAFEATGIG
+913 VGAGFEATGVGSKI
-924 GKVAQLAA
+924 AQLAA

-945 LSLVRSSPFVVN
+945 LSLVRSSPFVAN

-962 YAELKSLG
+962 YAEWKQMG
-970 ASNSEA
+970 ASNGVA
-976 MWNSMITGMAEGV
+976 MWNSMITGMAEGI
-989 LEGFNFDSLWGKVL
+989 LEGLNFDNLWGKVL
-1003 GQEAF
+1003 GQETF
-1008 ATEILDAGKRAFG
+1008 ATQILDAGKDMFK
-1021 TAGIVWKARIANMAA
+1021 TASIVWKARLANMAA

-1041 FTEESIGYVLDT
+1041 FTEESIGYVVESWR
-1053 YLKMRHS
+1053 KSRHKEL
-1060 DTWGKGTE
+1060 WGDVKLSAGE
-1068 WSASDWLSQAGMGFL
+1068 WLEQAGMGFL
-1083 VGAIG
+1083 VGVIG
-1088 GGMAS
+1088 GGMSS
-1093 MDINASRILSEY
+1093 MDINASKIIAEY
-1105 AMSSEEGLRAVF
+1105 ASSSDEGSHVVF
-1117 PDVFV
+1117 PDRI
-1122 SDGVWD
+1122 
-1128 TANETVKASYRTGGA
+1128 TADYIWLTTNSTAKASYRTGGA
-1143 TVLSDAAYKTLR
+1143 NVLSTDAYKQLDN
-1155 EQAEACVASAQKT
+1155 EAENCKANAQKV
-1168 LEAARADEADAQE
+1168 LEQARADEADAAE

-1187 SEVRKLE
+1187 AEVRKLE

-1208 SLTGEEAKEFGALY
+1208 SLTGEEAKEFGTLY

-1235 RNEVTKDLA
+1235 RNEVMKDLA

-1250 ERNLQNAESQLKDL
+1250 ERSLQNAESQLKDL
-1264 QKKIQEHFCGIHL
+1264 QKKIQEHFCGIYL

-1296 NGFKVEGKAAQAV
+1296 NGFKVEGKAAQNVEAQ
-1309 DTKTENAP
+1309 TEPAEAKAAEGEAP
-1317 ETNATTETTKDE
+1317 AAETDKDE
-1329 ASAAAREAAYDRVYT
+1329 ASVAAREAAYDRVYK
-1344 DQEAGKAYGNET
+1344 DQEAGKAYGEET
-1356 KNAKGRKLTRVE
+1356 KNKKGSKLTRVE

-1378 AKTTAKQGKVT
+1378 AKTTAKQGKAT

-1467 TAHELTHYM
+1467 TAHEVTHWM
-1476 KDHVRT
+1476 KEHLPS
-1482 GYDALRT
+1482 GYDVLRT
-1489 RLIDDVGGQAAF
+1489 RLINDVGGQEAF

-1506 KKAQEYGLDL
+1506 KKAQEYDLDL
-1516 NTENGRLEADDEVCA
+1516 STEKGRLEADDEVCA

-1558 KARLAKTLVTIKQA
+1558 KARLAKTLVAIKQA

-1583 RADLIKDQ
+1583 NGDLIKDQ

-1602 DAIDAANAESKG
+1602 DAIDAANAEAKG

-1622 VATETSTEAQPQAP
+1622 VATETETSTEAQPQAP

-1642 EELGISAEEVRKQNL
+1642 EELGISSEEVRKQNL

-1753 REIIPGRIALTE
+1753 REIIPGKIALTE

-1807 STIDEVWRDIGYE
+1807 STIDEVWRDIGYD
-1820 PEGQGTIAEDADALI
+1820 PNGQGNIAEDADALI

-1849 LYGSQREDM
+1849 LYKSQREDM

-1869 VQSMVDEKS
+1869 VQSMVE
-1878 AEQDNARHMADVSG
+1878 
-1892 ENRNG
+1892 
-1897 QTPIKISDDSELAR
+1897 
-1911 LLDNRGDESPKS
+1911 
-1923 VIARYIMSVFDGQ
+1923 
-1936 AITMTDGRNVIV
+1936 
-1948 DNHDA
+1948 
-1953 GKLAQ
+1953 GKA
-1958 YPKPRKTAE
+1958 A
-1967 LSNIRKI
+1967 
-1974 IETAAYDHSDT
+1974 ETAALHS
-1985 NAIHNKFKEFHYYI
+1985 I
-1999 GSVEYGKNTYD
+1999 
-2010 VELNVGVTKND
+2010 
-2021 GTSHLYDI
+2021 
-2029 RDWQNNGT
+2029 
-2037 ADSSETSPT
+2037 
-2046 MPGNNAGVSLTSGSF
+2046 
-2061 DNSIT
+2061 
-2066 GNQQK
+2066 
-2071 GNTFTRDSLDDDY
+2071 DDDY

-2092 AGIATE
+2092 AGIAT
-2098 AQADEL
+2098 D
-2104 RADVEEAASD
+2104 ADVEEMRRDVDEAARD
-2114 SMKDSVVRNQDGT
+2114 NGYTIKA
-2127 MQRLYHGS
+2127 YHGTT
-2135 VEDFTIFDKNKIRA
+2135 EDFTEFNRGTQGQNHDGYLEFGGGFYFTPDAGEAREWVSRGRSGMSGAATPKVMAVYLNPGRILGADDAVPGGADYLRSMWLSAADANFIANRAYRFINYLTEERGFSNTEVQDTLKALGFDA
-2149 VDIDAPFNG
+2149 IDATFG
-2158 FWFSSSKD
+2158 QGKSGQYV
-2166 TSPAM
+2166 
-2171 RSSEF
+2171 
-2176 TKAVFLD
+2176 VFD
-2183 IKNPAPY
+2183 PEQI
-2190 DVWRNVSKEVEREW
+2190 
-2204 LSGNSATQALRE
+2204 
-2216 GARSVNDEVRYRLQD
+2216 
-2231 LGYDGIHYRGAYN
+2231 
-2244 FTEDNVR
+2244 
-2251 EYNETGATTFSD
+2251 
-2263 AGGRLYDLRRSE
+2263 
-2275 YGDARLYRHNSYA
+2275 
-2288 EIIPYDSAE
+2288 
-2297 NFYEDNNNEYREEDV
+2297 
-2312 WVAFEPNQVKS
+2312 KS
-2323 ADLVTYDND
+2323 ADPVTYDDD
-2332 GNIIPL
+2332 GNVIPP
-2338 SERFDPNKV
+2338 SERFDPNKT
-2347 DTRWTVDDD
+2347 DIRWTVDDD

-2418 NYMSYIPTSVA
+2418 NYMSYIPTSVSE
-2429 DRMEQAQKYIAQR
+2429 RMEQAQKYIAQR

-2450 FHDMVTAGKGGANTV
+2450 FHDMVTEGKGGANTV

-2554 AATNVN
+2554 AATNVK

-2623 LERTLN
+2623 IESVGQKAGLLSE
-2629 VADEDRA
+2629 EDRA

-2796 TPVNIAKRGIEYSPA
+2796 TPINIAKRGIEYSPA

-2955 GIGGALGNTLLTA
+2955 GIGGALGNTVLTA

-3013 LAKKVPGATAAL
+3013 LAKKVPGATTAL

-3040 YGERL
+3040 FGEWL
-3045 LDVFNKF
+3045 LDVANKF
-3052 ELPTNVKITNRDA
+3052 VLPTNVKITNRDA

-3088 KYFTVSGQTYK
+3088 KYFTVNGQTYK

-3120 KEVMNSPAY
+3120 KEVMNSSAY